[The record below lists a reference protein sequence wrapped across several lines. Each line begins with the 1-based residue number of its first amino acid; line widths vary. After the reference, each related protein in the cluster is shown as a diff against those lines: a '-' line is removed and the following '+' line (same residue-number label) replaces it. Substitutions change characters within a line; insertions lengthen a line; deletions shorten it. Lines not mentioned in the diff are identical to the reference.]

1 MNKKRTNFS
10 VLLLLIFL
18 LILSFGG
25 FGYYIYQSKLND
37 KNREIMLNEVKNS
50 VIDRNY
56 KKAYSVAKLL
66 QDKYP
71 QNEDIAMLTNT
82 LAEIAN
88 SSPFES
94 NDLQRDS
101 ANQILDKIK
110 VQGNVKTN
118 VNENFDI
125 AFNNRYIKDSTITE
139 NYSDRNDDVG
149 IEDEDISE
157 FKKSKI
163 PEKINQNTQPK
174 KEDQTI
180 QHPNPKLNVNDQ
192 KNLFSLEKLKKN
204 LSENSNNENILN
216 NPQKIEN
223 NTQNTNLPKEKN
235 SEHILKTL
243 DNNKYLNNNN
253 AISLKE
259 MPSNS
264 KEESDLSPPSQTI
277 IGKIHRPYSYLI
289 KKELYE
295 ILDNIN
301 TGRVTLGK
309 NRLKE
314 LIKKGLSNKFQKVNE
329 LIESL
334 KTKEASNLLLTLI
347 KKDIEPNLIDIPKDP
362 YKKDIFQLNK
372 EKEDNRIQH
381 LEDLKS
387 KVYSIKPGDL
397 ENSKTRQQAIKD
409 LNEFLITNP
418 NDAYAS
424 KTLAQANKIQQ
435 LEDLKSKVYSIKP
448 GDLENPK
455 TRQQA
460 IKDLNEFL
468 ITNPNDA
475 YASKTL
481 AQANK
486 IQQLEDL
493 KSKVYSIKPGDLENP
508 KTRQQAIK
516 DLNEFLITNP
526 NDAYASKTLAQ
537 ANKIQQLE
545 DLKSKVYSIKPGDLE
560 NPKTRQQAIKDLNEF
575 LITNPN
581 DTYASKTL
589 AQANKIQQLEDL
601 KSKVYSIKPGD
612 LENPK
617 TRQQAIKDLNE
628 FLITNPNDAY
638 ASKTL
643 AQANKIQQLED
654 LKSKVYSIKPG
665 DLENPKTR
673 QQAIKDL
680 NEFLIT
686 NPNDAYASKTLA
698 QAYENDGDLL
708 KAESVYDKITK
719 LTNAKEDYYKLGI
732 IRFKLKKYEHSI
744 EAFDQ
749 TIRLDPKHK
758 KAHNNKGIALI
769 LLNKNKQAIESFEK
783 AIQIDKNYDTAYYQ
797 KGIAEEKTGD
807 MQQAFVS
814 FKNAYDLNKKL
825 NYALKAGIV
834 SNNLGNF
841 KKSEEYLG
849 FFNDN
854 VKKPNEIA
862 IYNLSIAKFENNK
875 LEESL
880 EIINKAINLN
890 PEKSEYLYLKASI
903 NLKNEN
909 YQNAIPLYNLVI
921 EKNPENISAYINL
934 AKAYE
939 KSGNKTQAI
948 STLEKII
955 NKNNK
960 LALNNLGILY
970 KNQKNYQK
978 AIEIFEKAII
988 NSDIEAK
995 YNLATTLIEINDN
1008 TRAKDLL
1015 KEYTKLKPN
1024 NPEALYALGI
1034 IEYNENN
1041 NDQTLRELIK
1051 KFPNYKK
1058 NGNIKKIIGI

>member
-1 MNKKRTNFS
+1 MNKKHTNFS

-94 NDLQRDS
+94 KDLQRDS

-110 VQGNVKTN
+110 GQDNTKTN

-163 PEKINQNTQPK
+163 PEKIKPNTNPK
-174 KEDQTI
+174 EEDQII
-180 QHPNPKLNVNDQ
+180 QSPNPKLSVNDQ
-192 KNLFSLEKLKKN
+192 KNLFNLEKLKKN
-204 LSENSNNENILN
+204 LSGKSNSENILN
-216 NPQKIEN
+216 NSQKIEN
-223 NTQNTNLPKEKN
+223 DKQNTNLSKEKN
-235 SEHILKTL
+235 SENILKTP
-243 DNNKYLNNNN
+243 DNSKYSNNNN
-253 AISLKE
+253 TTSLKKI
-259 MPSNS
+259 PSNS
-264 KEESDLSPPSQTI
+264 QKESELSPPSQTI
-277 IGKIHRPYSYLI
+277 IGKIYRPYSYLI

-295 ILDNIN
+295 ILDDIN

-329 LIESL
+329 LIENS
-334 KTKEASNLLLTLI
+334 KNKEASNLLLTLI
-347 KKDIEPNLIDIPKDP
+347 KKDIEPNLINIPKDP
-362 YKKDIFQLNK
+362 YKKEIFQLD
-372 EKEDNRIQH
+372 KEDKKPQY

-387 KVYSIKPGDL
+387 KVHSIKPIDL
-397 ENSKTRQQAIKD
+397 ENTKSRQQAIKD
-409 LNEFLITNP
+409 LNEFLKNNP
-418 NDAYAS
+418 NDAQAS
-424 KTLAQANKIQQ
+424 KTLAQANKIQH
-435 LEDLKSKVYSIKP
+435 LEDLKSKVHSIKP
-448 GDLENPK
+448 IDLENTK
-455 TRQQA
+455 SRQQA

-468 ITNPNDA
+468 KNNPNDA
-475 YASKTL
+475 
-481 AQANK
+481 Q
-486 IQQLEDL
+486 
-493 KSKVYSIKPGDLENP
+493 
-508 KTRQQAIK
+508 
-516 DLNEFLITNP
+516 
-526 NDAYASKTLAQ
+526 
-537 ANKIQQLE
+537 
-545 DLKSKVYSIKPGDLE
+545 
-560 NPKTRQQAIKDLNEF
+560 
-575 LITNPN
+575 
-581 DTYASKTL
+581 
-589 AQANKIQQLEDL
+589 
-601 KSKVYSIKPGD
+601 
-612 LENPK
+612 
-617 TRQQAIKDLNE
+617 
-628 FLITNPNDAY
+628 
-638 ASKTL
+638 
-643 AQANKIQQLED
+643 
-654 LKSKVYSIKPG
+654 
-665 DLENPKTR
+665 
-673 QQAIKDL
+673 
-680 NEFLIT
+680 
-686 NPNDAYASKTLA
+686 ASKTLA
-698 QAYENDGDLL
+698 QAYENNGDLL
-708 KAESVYDKITK
+708 KAENAYEKIIK
-719 LTNAKEDYYKLGI
+719 LTNTQEDHYKLGI

-744 EAFDQ
+744 ESFDQ
-749 TIRLDPKHK
+749 TIKLDPKHK
-758 KAHNNKGIALI
+758 KALHNKGIALMM
-769 LLNKNKQAIESFEK
+769 LNKNKKAIESFEK
-783 AIQIDKNYDTAYYQ
+783 AIQIDKNYGTAYYQ
-797 KGIAEEKTGD
+797 KGIAEEKNGD
-807 MQQAFVS
+807 MQQAFAS
-814 FKNAYDLNKKL
+814 FKNAYNLDKNP

-841 KKSEEYLG
+841 KQSEEYLN
-849 FFNDN
+849 FFNAN
-854 VKKPNEIA
+854 AKKPNEIA

-880 EIINKAINLN
+880 ETINKAIDLN

-903 NLKNEN
+903 NLKKEN
-909 YQNAIPLYNLVI
+909 YQNAISLYSLVI
-921 EKNPENISAYINL
+921 EKNPENTSAYINL

-939 KSGNKTQAI
+939 KSGNKSQAI

-970 KNQKNYQK
+970 KKEKNYQK

-1015 KEYTKLKPN
+1015 REYTKLKPN
-1024 NPEALYALGI
+1024 NPEALHALGI

-1058 NGNIKKIIGI
+1058 NENIKKIIGI

>member
-110 VQGNVKTN
+110 GQGNVKTN

-192 KNLFSLEKLKKN
+192 KNLFSLEKLKKK

-295 ILDNIN
+295 ILDDIN

-397 ENSKTRQQAIKD
+397 ENPKTRQQAIKD

-545 DLKSKVYSIKPGDLE
+545 DLKSKVYSIKP
-560 NPKTRQQAIKDLNEF
+560 
-575 LITNPN
+575 
-581 DTYASKTL
+581 S
-589 AQANKIQQLEDL
+589 DL
-601 KSKVYSIKPGD
+601 K
-612 LENPK
+612 NPK

-903 NLKNEN
+903 NLKNGN

>member
-1 MNKKRTNFS
+1 MNKKHTNFS

-94 NDLQRDS
+94 KDLQRDS

-110 VQGNVKTN
+110 GQDNTKTN

-163 PEKINQNTQPK
+163 PEKIKPNTNPK
-174 KEDQTI
+174 EEDQII
-180 QHPNPKLNVNDQ
+180 QSPNPKLSVNDQ
-192 KNLFSLEKLKKN
+192 KNLFNLEKLKKN
-204 LSENSNNENILN
+204 LSGKSNSENILN
-216 NPQKIEN
+216 DSQKIEN
-223 NTQNTNLPKEKN
+223 DKQNTNLSKEKN
-235 SEHILKTL
+235 SENILKTP
-243 DNNKYLNNNN
+243 DNSKYSNNNN
-253 AISLKE
+253 TTSLKKI
-259 MPSNS
+259 PSNS
-264 KEESDLSPPSQTI
+264 QKESELSPPSQTI
-277 IGKIHRPYSYLI
+277 IGKIYRPYSYLI

-295 ILDNIN
+295 ILDDIN

-329 LIESL
+329 LIENS
-334 KTKEASNLLLTLI
+334 KNKEASNLLLTLI
-347 KKDIEPNLIDIPKDP
+347 KKDIEPNLINIPKDP
-362 YKKDIFQLNK
+362 YKKEIFQLD
-372 EKEDNRIQH
+372 KEDKKPQYLEDLKSKVHSIKPIDLENTKSRQQAIKDLNEFLKNNPNDAQASKTLAQANKIQHLEDLRSKVHSIKPIDLENTKSRQQAIKDLNEFLKNNPNDAQASKTLAQANKIQYLEDLRSKVHSIKPIDLENTKSRQQAIKDLNEFLKNNPNDAQASKTLAQANKIQYLEDLKSKVHSIKPIDLENTKSRQQAIKDLNEFLKNNPNDAQASKTLAQANKIQHLEDLKSKVHSIKPIDLENTKSRQQAIKDLNEFLKNNPNDAQASKTLAQANKIQH

-387 KVYSIKPGDL
+387 KVYSIKPIDL
-397 ENSKTRQQAIKD
+397 ENTKSRQQAIKD
-409 LNEFLITNP
+409 LNEFLKNNP
-418 NDAYAS
+418 NDA
-424 KTLAQANKIQQ
+424 Q
-435 LEDLKSKVYSIKP
+435 
-448 GDLENPK
+448 
-455 TRQQA
+455 
-460 IKDLNEFL
+460 
-468 ITNPNDA
+468 
-475 YASKTL
+475 
-481 AQANK
+481 
-486 IQQLEDL
+486 
-493 KSKVYSIKPGDLENP
+493 
-508 KTRQQAIK
+508 
-516 DLNEFLITNP
+516 
-526 NDAYASKTLAQ
+526 
-537 ANKIQQLE
+537 
-545 DLKSKVYSIKPGDLE
+545 
-560 NPKTRQQAIKDLNEF
+560 
-575 LITNPN
+575 
-581 DTYASKTL
+581 
-589 AQANKIQQLEDL
+589 
-601 KSKVYSIKPGD
+601 
-612 LENPK
+612 
-617 TRQQAIKDLNE
+617 
-628 FLITNPNDAY
+628 
-638 ASKTL
+638 
-643 AQANKIQQLED
+643 
-654 LKSKVYSIKPG
+654 
-665 DLENPKTR
+665 
-673 QQAIKDL
+673 
-680 NEFLIT
+680 
-686 NPNDAYASKTLA
+686 ASKTLA
-698 QAYENDGDLL
+698 QAYENNGDLL
-708 KAESVYDKITK
+708 KAENAYEKIIK
-719 LTNAKEDYYKLGI
+719 LTNTQEDHYKLGI

-744 EAFDQ
+744 ESFDQ
-749 TIRLDPKHK
+749 TIKLDPKHK
-758 KAHNNKGIALI
+758 KALHNKGIALMM
-769 LLNKNKQAIESFEK
+769 LNKNKKAIESFEK
-783 AIQIDKNYDTAYYQ
+783 AIQIDKNYGTAYYQ
-797 KGIAEEKTGD
+797 KGIAEEKNGD
-807 MQQAFVS
+807 MQQAFAS
-814 FKNAYDLNKKL
+814 FKNAYNLDKNP

-841 KKSEEYLG
+841 KQSEEYLN
-849 FFNDN
+849 FFNAN
-854 VKKPNEIA
+854 AKKPNEIA

-880 EIINKAINLN
+880 ETINKAIDLN

-903 NLKNEN
+903 NLKKEN
-909 YQNAIPLYNLVI
+909 YQNAISLYSLVI
-921 EKNPENISAYINL
+921 EKNPENTSAYINL

-939 KSGNKTQAI
+939 KSGNKSQAI

-970 KNQKNYQK
+970 KKEKNYQK

-1015 KEYTKLKPN
+1015 REYTKLKPN
-1024 NPEALYALGI
+1024 NPEALHALGI

-1058 NGNIKKIIGI
+1058 NENIKKIIGI

>member
-1 MNKKRTNFS
+1 MNKKHTNFS

-94 NDLQRDS
+94 KDLQRDS

-110 VQGNVKTN
+110 GQDNTKTN

-163 PEKINQNTQPK
+163 PEKIKPNTNPK
-174 KEDQTI
+174 EEDQII
-180 QHPNPKLNVNDQ
+180 QSPNPKLSVNDQ
-192 KNLFSLEKLKKN
+192 KNLFNLEKLKKN
-204 LSENSNNENILN
+204 LSGKSNSENILN
-216 NPQKIEN
+216 DSQKIEN
-223 NTQNTNLPKEKN
+223 DKQNTNLSKEKN
-235 SEHILKTL
+235 SENILKTP
-243 DNNKYLNNNN
+243 DNSKYSNNNN
-253 AISLKE
+253 TTSLKKI
-259 MPSNS
+259 PSNS
-264 KEESDLSPPSQTI
+264 QKESELSPPSQTI
-277 IGKIHRPYSYLI
+277 IGKIYRPYSYLI

-295 ILDNIN
+295 ILDDIN

-329 LIESL
+329 LIENS
-334 KTKEASNLLLTLI
+334 KNKEASNLLLTLI
-347 KKDIEPNLIDIPKDP
+347 KKDIEPNLINIPKDP
-362 YKKDIFQLNK
+362 YKKEIFQLD
-372 EKEDNRIQH
+372 KEDKKPQYLEDLKSKVHSIKPIDLENTKSRQQAIKDLNEFLKNNPNDAQASKTLAQANKIQYLEDLRSKVH
-381 LEDLKS
+381 SIKPIDLENTKSRQQAIKDLNEFLKNNPNDAQASKTLAQANKIQYLEDLKS
-387 KVYSIKPGDL
+387 KVYSIKPIDL
-397 ENSKTRQQAIKD
+397 ENTKSRQQAIKD
-409 LNEFLITNP
+409 LNEFLKNNP
-418 NDAYAS
+418 NDA
-424 KTLAQANKIQQ
+424 Q
-435 LEDLKSKVYSIKP
+435 
-448 GDLENPK
+448 
-455 TRQQA
+455 
-460 IKDLNEFL
+460 
-468 ITNPNDA
+468 
-475 YASKTL
+475 
-481 AQANK
+481 
-486 IQQLEDL
+486 
-493 KSKVYSIKPGDLENP
+493 
-508 KTRQQAIK
+508 
-516 DLNEFLITNP
+516 
-526 NDAYASKTLAQ
+526 
-537 ANKIQQLE
+537 
-545 DLKSKVYSIKPGDLE
+545 
-560 NPKTRQQAIKDLNEF
+560 
-575 LITNPN
+575 
-581 DTYASKTL
+581 
-589 AQANKIQQLEDL
+589 
-601 KSKVYSIKPGD
+601 
-612 LENPK
+612 
-617 TRQQAIKDLNE
+617 
-628 FLITNPNDAY
+628 
-638 ASKTL
+638 
-643 AQANKIQQLED
+643 
-654 LKSKVYSIKPG
+654 
-665 DLENPKTR
+665 
-673 QQAIKDL
+673 
-680 NEFLIT
+680 
-686 NPNDAYASKTLA
+686 ASKTLA
-698 QAYENDGDLL
+698 QAYENNGDLL
-708 KAESVYDKITK
+708 KAENAYEKIIK
-719 LTNAKEDYYKLGI
+719 LTNTQEDHYKLGI

-744 EAFDQ
+744 ESFDQ
-749 TIRLDPKHK
+749 TIKLDPKHK
-758 KAHNNKGIALI
+758 KALHNKGIALMM
-769 LLNKNKQAIESFEK
+769 LNKNKKAIESFEK
-783 AIQIDKNYDTAYYQ
+783 AIQIDKNYGTAYYQ
-797 KGIAEEKTGD
+797 KGIAEEKNGD
-807 MQQAFVS
+807 MQQAFAS
-814 FKNAYDLNKKL
+814 FKNAYNLDKNP

-841 KKSEEYLG
+841 KQSEEYLN
-849 FFNDN
+849 FFNAN
-854 VKKPNEIA
+854 AKKPNEIA

-880 EIINKAINLN
+880 ETINKAIDLN

-903 NLKNEN
+903 NLKKEN
-909 YQNAIPLYNLVI
+909 YQNAISLYSLVI
-921 EKNPENISAYINL
+921 EKNPENTSAYINL

-939 KSGNKTQAI
+939 KSGNKSQAI

-970 KNQKNYQK
+970 KKEKNYQK

-1015 KEYTKLKPN
+1015 REYTKLKPN
-1024 NPEALYALGI
+1024 NPEALHALGI

-1058 NGNIKKIIGI
+1058 NENIKKIIGI

>member
-1 MNKKRTNFS
+1 MNKKHTNFS

-94 NDLQRDS
+94 KDLQRDS

-110 VQGNVKTN
+110 GQDNTKTN

-163 PEKINQNTQPK
+163 PEKIKPNTNPK
-174 KEDQTI
+174 EEDQII
-180 QHPNPKLNVNDQ
+180 QSPNPKLSVNDQ
-192 KNLFSLEKLKKN
+192 KNLFNLEKLKKK
-204 LSENSNNENILN
+204 LSGKSNSENILN
-216 NPQKIEN
+216 DSQKIEN
-223 NTQNTNLPKEKN
+223 DKQNTNLSKEKN
-235 SEHILKTL
+235 SENILKTP
-243 DNNKYLNNNN
+243 DNSKYSNNNN
-253 AISLKE
+253 TTSLKKI
-259 MPSNS
+259 PSNS
-264 KEESDLSPPSQTI
+264 QKESELSPPSQTI
-277 IGKIHRPYSYLI
+277 IGKIYRPYSYLI

-295 ILDNIN
+295 ILDDIN

-329 LIESL
+329 LIENS
-334 KTKEASNLLLTLI
+334 KNKEASNLLLTLI
-347 KKDIEPNLIDIPKDP
+347 KKDIEPNLINIPKDP
-362 YKKDIFQLNK
+362 YKKEIFQLD
-372 EKEDNRIQH
+372 KEDKKPQYLEDLKSKVHSIKPIDLENTKSRQQAIKDLNEFLKNNPNDAQASKTLAQANKIQHLEDLKSKVHSIKPIDLENTKSRQQAIKDLNEFLKNNPNDAQASKTLAQANKIQHLEDLKSKVHSIKPIDLENTKSRQQAIKDLNEFLKNNPNDAQASKTLAQANKIQHLEDLKSKVHSIKPIDLENTKSRQQAIKDLNEFLKNNPNDAQASKTLAQANKIQH

-387 KVYSIKPGDL
+387 KVYSIKPIDL
-397 ENSKTRQQAIKD
+397 ENTKSRQQAIKD
-409 LNEFLITNP
+409 LNEFLKNNP
-418 NDAYAS
+418 NN
-424 KTLAQANKIQQ
+424 AQ
-435 LEDLKSKVYSIKP
+435 
-448 GDLENPK
+448 
-455 TRQQA
+455 
-460 IKDLNEFL
+460 
-468 ITNPNDA
+468 
-475 YASKTL
+475 
-481 AQANK
+481 
-486 IQQLEDL
+486 
-493 KSKVYSIKPGDLENP
+493 
-508 KTRQQAIK
+508 
-516 DLNEFLITNP
+516 
-526 NDAYASKTLAQ
+526 
-537 ANKIQQLE
+537 
-545 DLKSKVYSIKPGDLE
+545 
-560 NPKTRQQAIKDLNEF
+560 
-575 LITNPN
+575 
-581 DTYASKTL
+581 
-589 AQANKIQQLEDL
+589 
-601 KSKVYSIKPGD
+601 
-612 LENPK
+612 
-617 TRQQAIKDLNE
+617 
-628 FLITNPNDAY
+628 
-638 ASKTL
+638 
-643 AQANKIQQLED
+643 
-654 LKSKVYSIKPG
+654 
-665 DLENPKTR
+665 
-673 QQAIKDL
+673 
-680 NEFLIT
+680 
-686 NPNDAYASKTLA
+686 ASKTLA
-698 QAYENDGDLL
+698 QAYENNGDLL
-708 KAESVYDKITK
+708 KAENAYEKIIK
-719 LTNAKEDYYKLGI
+719 LTNTQEDHYKLGI

-744 EAFDQ
+744 ESFDQ
-749 TIRLDPKHK
+749 TIKLDPKHK
-758 KAHNNKGIALI
+758 KALHNKGIALMM
-769 LLNKNKQAIESFEK
+769 LNKNKKAIESFEK
-783 AIQIDKNYDTAYYQ
+783 AIQIDKNYGTAYYQ
-797 KGIAEEKTGD
+797 KGIAEEKNGD
-807 MQQAFVS
+807 MQQAFAS
-814 FKNAYDLNKKL
+814 FKNAYNLDKNP

-841 KKSEEYLG
+841 KQSEEYLN
-849 FFNDN
+849 FFNAN
-854 VKKPNEIA
+854 AKKPNEIA

-880 EIINKAINLN
+880 ETINKAIDLN

-903 NLKNEN
+903 NIKKEN
-909 YQNAIPLYNLVI
+909 YQNAISLYSLVI
-921 EKNPENISAYINL
+921 EKNPENTSAYINL

-939 KSGNKTQAI
+939 KSGNKSQAI

-970 KNQKNYQK
+970 KKEKNYQK

-1015 KEYTKLKPN
+1015 REYTKLKPN
-1024 NPEALYALGI
+1024 NPEALHALGI

-1058 NGNIKKIIGI
+1058 NENIKKIIGI

>member
-110 VQGNVKTN
+110 GQGNVKTN

-192 KNLFSLEKLKKN
+192 KNLFSLEKLKKK

-295 ILDNIN
+295 ILDDIN

-387 KVYSIKPGDL
+387 KVYSIKPNDL

-418 NDAYAS
+418 NDA
-424 KTLAQANKIQQ
+424 
-435 LEDLKSKVYSIKP
+435 
-448 GDLENPK
+448 
-455 TRQQA
+455 
-460 IKDLNEFL
+460 
-468 ITNPNDA
+468 
-475 YASKTL
+475 
-481 AQANK
+481 
-486 IQQLEDL
+486 
-493 KSKVYSIKPGDLENP
+493 
-508 KTRQQAIK
+508 
-516 DLNEFLITNP
+516 
-526 NDAYASKTLAQ
+526 
-537 ANKIQQLE
+537 
-545 DLKSKVYSIKPGDLE
+545 
-560 NPKTRQQAIKDLNEF
+560 
-575 LITNPN
+575 
-581 DTYASKTL
+581 YASKTL

>member
-50 VIDRNY
+50 IIDRNY

-71 QNEDIAMLTNT
+71 KNEDIAMLTNT

-94 NDLQRDS
+94 NELQRDS

-110 VQGNVKTN
+110 GQENAKTN
-118 VNENFDI
+118 INENFDI
-125 AFNNRYIKDSTITE
+125 AFNNRYIKDSAITE
-139 NYSDRNDDVG
+139 NYADRNDDIG

-163 PEKINQNTQPK
+163 PEKVNQNAKQK
-174 KEDQTI
+174 EEDQAI
-180 QHPNPKLNVNDQ
+180 QSPNPKLNVNDQ
-192 KNLFSLEKLKKN
+192 KNSFNLEKLKKK
-204 LSENSNNENILN
+204 LSEKSNSENILK
-216 NPQKIEN
+216 NPQNIEN
-223 NTQNTNLPKEKN
+223 DKQSSNFSKEKN
-235 SEHILKTL
+235 SEHILRNP
-243 DNNKYLNNNN
+243 D
-253 AISLKE
+253 
-259 MPSNS
+259 NS
-264 KEESDLSPPSQTI
+264 KYSKNDNATFLKDVPLNSKKESDFSLPSQTI

-295 ILDNIN
+295 ILDDIN
-301 TGRVTLGK
+301 TGRVALGK
-309 NRLKE
+309 NRLKK

-334 KTKEASNLLLTLI
+334 KNKDASNLLLTLI
-347 KKDIEPNLIDIPKDP
+347 KKDIEPNLINVPNIPKDP

-372 EKEDNRIQH
+372 EDKKTQQS
-381 LEDLKS
+381 EDLKS
-387 KVYSIKPGDL
+387 KIYSIKPTDL
-397 ENSKTRQQAIKD
+397 ENPKNRQQAIKD
-409 LNEFLITNP
+409 LNEFL
-418 NDAYAS
+418 
-424 KTLAQANKIQQ
+424 KI
-435 LEDLKSKVYSIKP
+435 
-448 GDLENPK
+448 
-455 TRQQA
+455 
-460 IKDLNEFL
+460 
-468 ITNPNDA
+468 
-475 YASKTL
+475 
-481 AQANK
+481 
-486 IQQLEDL
+486 
-493 KSKVYSIKPGDLENP
+493 
-508 KTRQQAIK
+508 
-516 DLNEFLITNP
+516 
-526 NDAYASKTLAQ
+526 
-537 ANKIQQLE
+537 
-545 DLKSKVYSIKPGDLE
+545 
-560 NPKTRQQAIKDLNEF
+560 
-575 LITNPN
+575 NPN

-589 AQANKIQQLEDL
+589 AQANKIQQSENL
-601 KSKVYSIKPGD
+601 KSKIYSIKPTD

-617 TRQQAIKDLNE
+617 NRQQAIKDLNE
-628 FLITNPNDAY
+628 FLKINPNDTY

-643 AQANKIQQLED
+643 AQANKIQQSEN
-654 LKSKVYSIKPG
+654 LKSKIYSIKPT
-665 DLENPKTR
+665 DLENPKNRQQAIKDLTLAQANKIQQSENLKSKIYSIKPTDLENPKNR

-680 NEFLIT
+680 NEFLKI
-686 NPNDAYASKTLA
+686 NPNDTYASKTLA
-698 QAYENDGDLL
+698 QANKIQQSENLKSKIYSIKPTDLENPKNRQQAIKDLNEFLKINPNDTYAYKTLAQTYENNGDLL
-708 KAESVYDKITK
+708 KAENVYEKIAK
-719 LTNAKEDYYKLGI
+719 LTNAQEDYYKLGI

-744 EAFDQ
+744 GSFDQ

-758 KAHNNKGIALI
+758 KAHNNKGIALMM
-769 LLNKNKQAIESFEK
+769 LNKNKKAVESFEK

-797 KGIAEEKTGD
+797 KGIAEEKNGD
-807 MQQAFVS
+807 MQQAFTS
-814 FKNAYDLNKKL
+814 FKNAYNIDKKL

-841 KKSEEYLG
+841 KKSEEYLS

-854 VKKPNEIA
+854 AKKPNEIA

-880 EIINKAINLN
+880 EIINKALNLN

-909 YQNAIPLYNLVI
+909 YQNAISLYSSVI
-921 EKNPENISAYINL
+921 EKNPENTSAYINL

-939 KSGNKTQAI
+939 KLGNKAQAI

-970 KNQKNYQK
+970 KKQKNYQK
-978 AIEIFEKAII
+978 AIEIFEKAIK

-1008 TRAKDLL
+1008 IRAKDLL

-1024 NPEALYALGI
+1024 NPEALHALGI

-1041 NDQTLRELIK
+1041 NDQILRELVK

-1058 NGNIKKIIGI
+1058 NENIRKIIGI

>member
-1 MNKKRTNFS
+1 MNKKHTNFS

-94 NDLQRDS
+94 KDLQRDS

-110 VQGNVKTN
+110 GQDNTKTN

-163 PEKINQNTQPK
+163 PEKIKPNTNPK
-174 KEDQTI
+174 EEDQII
-180 QHPNPKLNVNDQ
+180 QSPNPKLSVNDQ
-192 KNLFSLEKLKKN
+192 KNLFNLEKLKKN
-204 LSENSNNENILN
+204 LSGKSNSENILN
-216 NPQKIEN
+216 NSQKIEN
-223 NTQNTNLPKEKN
+223 DKQNTNLSKEKN
-235 SEHILKTL
+235 SENILKTP
-243 DNNKYLNNNN
+243 DNSKYSNNNN
-253 AISLKE
+253 TTSLKKIS
-259 MPSNS
+259 SNS
-264 KEESDLSPPSQTI
+264 QKESELSPPSQTI
-277 IGKIHRPYSYLI
+277 IGKIYRPYSYLI

-295 ILDNIN
+295 ILDDIN

-329 LIESL
+329 LIENS
-334 KTKEASNLLLTLI
+334 KNKEASNLLLTLI
-347 KKDIEPNLIDIPKDP
+347 KKDIEPNLINIPKDP
-362 YKKDIFQLNK
+362 YKKEIFQLD
-372 EKEDNRIQH
+372 KEDKKPQY

-387 KVYSIKPGDL
+387 KVHSIKPIDL
-397 ENSKTRQQAIKD
+397 ENTKSRQQAIKD
-409 LNEFLITNP
+409 LNEFLKNNP
-418 NDAYAS
+418 NDAQAS
-424 KTLAQANKIQQ
+424 KTLAQANKIQH
-435 LEDLKSKVYSIKP
+435 LENLKSKVHSIKP
-448 GDLENPK
+448 IDLENTK
-455 TRQQA
+455 SRQQA

-468 ITNPNDA
+468 KNNPNDA
-475 YASKTL
+475 QASKTL

-486 IQQLEDL
+486 IQHLENL
-493 KSKVYSIKPGDLENP
+493 KSKVHSIKPIDLENT
-508 KTRQQAIK
+508 KSRQQAIK
-516 DLNEFLITNP
+516 DLNEFLKNNP
-526 NDAYASKTLAQ
+526 NDAQASKTLAQ
-537 ANKIQQLE
+537 ANKIQHLE
-545 DLKSKVYSIKPGDLE
+545 NLKSKVHSIKPIDLE
-560 NPKTRQQAIKDLNEF
+560 NTKSRQQAIKDLNEF
-575 LITNPN
+575 LKN
-581 DTYASKTL
+581 
-589 AQANKIQQLEDL
+589 
-601 KSKVYSIKPGD
+601 
-612 LENPK
+612 
-617 TRQQAIKDLNE
+617 
-628 FLITNPNDAY
+628 NPNDA
-638 ASKTL
+638 
-643 AQANKIQQLED
+643 Q
-654 LKSKVYSIKPG
+654 
-665 DLENPKTR
+665 
-673 QQAIKDL
+673 
-680 NEFLIT
+680 
-686 NPNDAYASKTLA
+686 ASKTLA
-698 QAYENDGDLL
+698 QAYENNGDLL
-708 KAESVYDKITK
+708 KAENAYEKIIK
-719 LTNAKEDYYKLGI
+719 LTNTQEDHYKLGI

-744 EAFDQ
+744 ESFDQ
-749 TIRLDPKHK
+749 TIKLDPKHK
-758 KAHNNKGIALI
+758 KALHNKGIALMM
-769 LLNKNKQAIESFEK
+769 LNKNKKAIESFEK
-783 AIQIDKNYDTAYYQ
+783 AIQIDKNYGTAYYQ
-797 KGIAEEKTGD
+797 KGIAEEKNGD
-807 MQQAFVS
+807 MQQAFAS
-814 FKNAYDLNKKL
+814 FKNAYNLDKNP

-841 KKSEEYLG
+841 KQSEKYLN
-849 FFNDN
+849 FFNAN
-854 VKKPNEIA
+854 AKKPNEIA

-880 EIINKAINLN
+880 ETINKAIDLN

-903 NLKNEN
+903 NLKKGN
-909 YQNAIPLYNLVI
+909 YQNAISLYSLVI
-921 EKNPENISAYINL
+921 EKNPENTSAYINL

-939 KSGNKTQAI
+939 KSGNKSQAI

-970 KNQKNYQK
+970 KKEKNYQK

-1015 KEYTKLKPN
+1015 REYTKLKPN
-1024 NPEALYALGI
+1024 NPEALHALGI

-1058 NGNIKKIIGI
+1058 NENIKKIIGI

>member
-1 MNKKRTNFS
+1 MNKKHTNFS

-94 NDLQRDS
+94 KDLQRDS

-110 VQGNVKTN
+110 GQDNTKTN

-163 PEKINQNTQPK
+163 PEKIKPNTNPK
-174 KEDQTI
+174 EEDQII
-180 QHPNPKLNVNDQ
+180 QSPNPKLSVNDQ
-192 KNLFSLEKLKKN
+192 KNLFNLEKLKKN
-204 LSENSNNENILN
+204 LSGKSNSENILN
-216 NPQKIEN
+216 NSQKIEN
-223 NTQNTNLPKEKN
+223 DKQNTNLSKEKN
-235 SEHILKTL
+235 SENILKTP
-243 DNNKYLNNNN
+243 DNSKYSNNNN
-253 AISLKE
+253 TTSLKKI
-259 MPSNS
+259 PSNS
-264 KEESDLSPPSQTI
+264 QKESELSPPSQTI
-277 IGKIHRPYSYLI
+277 IGKIYRPYSYLI

-295 ILDNIN
+295 ILDDIN

-329 LIESL
+329 LIENS
-334 KTKEASNLLLTLI
+334 KNKEASNLLLTLI
-347 KKDIEPNLIDIPKDP
+347 KKDIEPNLINIPKDP
-362 YKKDIFQLNK
+362 YKKEIFQLD
-372 EKEDNRIQH
+372 KEDKKPQY

-387 KVYSIKPGDL
+387 KVHSIKPIDL
-397 ENSKTRQQAIKD
+397 ENTKSRQQAIKD
-409 LNEFLITNP
+409 LNEFLKNNP
-418 NDAYAS
+418 NDAQAS
-424 KTLAQANKIQQ
+424 KTLAQANKIQH
-435 LEDLKSKVYSIKP
+435 LEDLKSKVHSIKP
-448 GDLENPK
+448 IDLENTK
-455 TRQQA
+455 SRQQA

-468 ITNPNDA
+468 KNNPNDA
-475 YASKTL
+475 QASKTL

-486 IQQLEDL
+486 IQHLEDL
-493 KSKVYSIKPGDLENP
+493 KSKVHSIKPIDLENT
-508 KTRQQAIK
+508 KSRQQAIK
-516 DLNEFLITNP
+516 DLNEFLKNNP
-526 NDAYASKTLAQ
+526 NDAQASKTLAQ
-537 ANKIQQLE
+537 ANKIQHLE
-545 DLKSKVYSIKPGDLE
+545 DLKSKVHSIKPIDLE
-560 NPKTRQQAIKDLNEF
+560 NTKSRQQAIKDLNEF
-575 LITNPN
+575 LKN
-581 DTYASKTL
+581 
-589 AQANKIQQLEDL
+589 
-601 KSKVYSIKPGD
+601 
-612 LENPK
+612 
-617 TRQQAIKDLNE
+617 
-628 FLITNPNDAY
+628 NPNDA
-638 ASKTL
+638 
-643 AQANKIQQLED
+643 Q
-654 LKSKVYSIKPG
+654 
-665 DLENPKTR
+665 
-673 QQAIKDL
+673 
-680 NEFLIT
+680 
-686 NPNDAYASKTLA
+686 ASKTLA
-698 QAYENDGDLL
+698 QAYENNGDLL
-708 KAESVYDKITK
+708 KAENAYEKIIK
-719 LTNAKEDYYKLGI
+719 LTNTQEDHYKLGI

-744 EAFDQ
+744 ESFDQ
-749 TIRLDPKHK
+749 TIKLDPKHK
-758 KAHNNKGIALI
+758 KALHNKGIALMM
-769 LLNKNKQAIESFEK
+769 LNKNKKAIESFEK
-783 AIQIDKNYDTAYYQ
+783 AIQIDKNYGTAYYQ
-797 KGIAEEKTGD
+797 KGIAEEKNGD
-807 MQQAFVS
+807 MQQAFAS
-814 FKNAYDLNKKL
+814 FKNAYNLDKNP

-841 KKSEEYLG
+841 KQSEEYLN
-849 FFNDN
+849 FFNAN
-854 VKKPNEIA
+854 AKKPNEIA

-880 EIINKAINLN
+880 ETINKAIDLN

-903 NLKNEN
+903 NLKKEN
-909 YQNAIPLYNLVI
+909 YQNAISLYSLVI
-921 EKNPENISAYINL
+921 EKNPENTSAYINL

-939 KSGNKTQAI
+939 KSGNKSQAI

-970 KNQKNYQK
+970 KKEKNYQK

-1015 KEYTKLKPN
+1015 REYTKLKPN
-1024 NPEALYALGI
+1024 NPEALHALGI

-1058 NGNIKKIIGI
+1058 NENIKKIIGI

>member
-1 MNKKRTNFS
+1 MNKKHTNFS

-94 NDLQRDS
+94 KDLQRDS

-110 VQGNVKTN
+110 GQDNTKTN

-163 PEKINQNTQPK
+163 PEKIKPNTNPK
-174 KEDQTI
+174 EEDQII
-180 QHPNPKLNVNDQ
+180 QSPNPKLSVNDQ
-192 KNLFSLEKLKKN
+192 KNLFNLEKLKKN
-204 LSENSNNENILN
+204 LSGKSNSENILN
-216 NPQKIEN
+216 DSQKIEN
-223 NTQNTNLPKEKN
+223 DKQNTNLSKEKN
-235 SEHILKTL
+235 SENILKTP
-243 DNNKYLNNNN
+243 DNSKYSNNNN
-253 AISLKE
+253 TTSLKKIS
-259 MPSNS
+259 SNS
-264 KEESDLSPPSQTI
+264 QKESELSPPSQTI
-277 IGKIHRPYSYLI
+277 IGKIYRPYSYLI

-295 ILDNIN
+295 ILDDIN

-329 LIESL
+329 LIENS
-334 KTKEASNLLLTLI
+334 KNKEASNLLLTLI
-347 KKDIEPNLIDIPKDP
+347 KKDIEPNLINIPKDP
-362 YKKDIFQLNK
+362 YKKEIFQLD
-372 EKEDNRIQH
+372 KEDKKPQY

-387 KVYSIKPGDL
+387 KVHSIKPIDL
-397 ENSKTRQQAIKD
+397 ENTKSRQQAIKD
-409 LNEFLITNP
+409 LNEFLKNNP
-418 NDAYAS
+418 NDAQAS
-424 KTLAQANKIQQ
+424 KTLAQANKIQH
-435 LEDLKSKVYSIKP
+435 LEDLKSKVHSIKP
-448 GDLENPK
+448 IDLENTK
-455 TRQQA
+455 SRQQA

-468 ITNPNDA
+468 KNNPNDA
-475 YASKTL
+475 
-481 AQANK
+481 Q
-486 IQQLEDL
+486 
-493 KSKVYSIKPGDLENP
+493 
-508 KTRQQAIK
+508 
-516 DLNEFLITNP
+516 
-526 NDAYASKTLAQ
+526 
-537 ANKIQQLE
+537 
-545 DLKSKVYSIKPGDLE
+545 
-560 NPKTRQQAIKDLNEF
+560 
-575 LITNPN
+575 
-581 DTYASKTL
+581 
-589 AQANKIQQLEDL
+589 
-601 KSKVYSIKPGD
+601 
-612 LENPK
+612 
-617 TRQQAIKDLNE
+617 
-628 FLITNPNDAY
+628 
-638 ASKTL
+638 
-643 AQANKIQQLED
+643 
-654 LKSKVYSIKPG
+654 
-665 DLENPKTR
+665 
-673 QQAIKDL
+673 
-680 NEFLIT
+680 
-686 NPNDAYASKTLA
+686 ASKTLA
-698 QAYENDGDLL
+698 QAYENNGDLL
-708 KAESVYDKITK
+708 KAENAYEKIIK
-719 LTNAKEDYYKLGI
+719 LTNTQEDHYKLGI

-744 EAFDQ
+744 ESFDQ
-749 TIRLDPKHK
+749 TIKLDPKHK
-758 KAHNNKGIALI
+758 KALHNKGIALMM
-769 LLNKNKQAIESFEK
+769 LNKNKKAIESFEK
-783 AIQIDKNYDTAYYQ
+783 AIQIDKNYGTAYYQ
-797 KGIAEEKTGD
+797 KGIAEEKNGD
-807 MQQAFVS
+807 MQQAFAS
-814 FKNAYDLNKKL
+814 FKNAYNLDKNP

-841 KKSEEYLG
+841 KQSEEYLN
-849 FFNDN
+849 FFNAN
-854 VKKPNEIA
+854 AKKPNEIA

-880 EIINKAINLN
+880 ETINKAIDLN

-903 NLKNEN
+903 NLKKEN
-909 YQNAIPLYNLVI
+909 YQNAISLYSLVI
-921 EKNPENISAYINL
+921 EKNPENTSAYINL

-939 KSGNKTQAI
+939 KSGNKSQAI

-970 KNQKNYQK
+970 KKEKNYQK

-1015 KEYTKLKPN
+1015 REYTKLKPN
-1024 NPEALYALGI
+1024 NPEALHALGI

-1058 NGNIKKIIGI
+1058 NENIKKIIGI

>member
-1 MNKKRTNFS
+1 M
-10 VLLLLIFL
+10 
-18 LILSFGG
+18 
-25 FGYYIYQSKLND
+25 
-37 KNREIMLNEVKNS
+37 
-50 VIDRNY
+50 
-56 KKAYSVAKLL
+56 
-66 QDKYP
+66 
-71 QNEDIAMLTNT
+71 
-82 LAEIAN
+82 
-88 SSPFES
+88 
-94 NDLQRDS
+94 
-101 ANQILDKIK
+101 
-110 VQGNVKTN
+110 
-118 VNENFDI
+118 
-125 AFNNRYIKDSTITE
+125 
-139 NYSDRNDDVG
+139 
-149 IEDEDISE
+149 
-157 FKKSKI
+157 
-163 PEKINQNTQPK
+163 
-174 KEDQTI
+174 
-180 QHPNPKLNVNDQ
+180 
-192 KNLFSLEKLKKN
+192 
-204 LSENSNNENILN
+204 
-216 NPQKIEN
+216 
-223 NTQNTNLPKEKN
+223 
-235 SEHILKTL
+235 ILKTQKHV
-243 DNNKYLNNNN
+243 NKPL
-253 AISLKE
+253 
-259 MPSNS
+259 
-264 KEESDLSPPSQTI
+264 
-277 IGKIHRPYSYLI
+277 
-289 KKELYE
+289 
-295 ILDNIN
+295 
-301 TGRVTLGK
+301 
-309 NRLKE
+309 
-314 LIKKGLSNKFQKVNE
+314 
-329 LIESL
+329 
-334 KTKEASNLLLTLI
+334 
-347 KKDIEPNLIDIPKDP
+347 
-362 YKKDIFQLNK
+362 
-372 EKEDNRIQH
+372 
-381 LEDLKS
+381 
-387 KVYSIKPGDL
+387 
-397 ENSKTRQQAIKD
+397 
-409 LNEFLITNP
+409 
-418 NDAYAS
+418 
-424 KTLAQANKIQQ
+424 
-435 LEDLKSKVYSIKP
+435 
-448 GDLENPK
+448 
-455 TRQQA
+455 
-460 IKDLNEFL
+460 
-468 ITNPNDA
+468 
-475 YASKTL
+475 
-481 AQANK
+481 
-486 IQQLEDL
+486 
-493 KSKVYSIKPGDLENP
+493 
-508 KTRQQAIK
+508 
-516 DLNEFLITNP
+516 
-526 NDAYASKTLAQ
+526 
-537 ANKIQQLE
+537 
-545 DLKSKVYSIKPGDLE
+545 
-560 NPKTRQQAIKDLNEF
+560 
-575 LITNPN
+575 
-581 DTYASKTL
+581 
-589 AQANKIQQLEDL
+589 
-601 KSKVYSIKPGD
+601 
-612 LENPK
+612 
-617 TRQQAIKDLNE
+617 
-628 FLITNPNDAY
+628 
-638 ASKTL
+638 KTL

-744 EAFDQ
+744 EAFNQ

-841 KKSEEYLG
+841 EKSEEYLG

>member
-1 MNKKRTNFS
+1 M
-10 VLLLLIFL
+10 
-18 LILSFGG
+18 
-25 FGYYIYQSKLND
+25 
-37 KNREIMLNEVKNS
+37 
-50 VIDRNY
+50 
-56 KKAYSVAKLL
+56 
-66 QDKYP
+66 
-71 QNEDIAMLTNT
+71 
-82 LAEIAN
+82 
-88 SSPFES
+88 
-94 NDLQRDS
+94 
-101 ANQILDKIK
+101 
-110 VQGNVKTN
+110 
-118 VNENFDI
+118 
-125 AFNNRYIKDSTITE
+125 
-139 NYSDRNDDVG
+139 
-149 IEDEDISE
+149 
-157 FKKSKI
+157 
-163 PEKINQNTQPK
+163 
-174 KEDQTI
+174 
-180 QHPNPKLNVNDQ
+180 
-192 KNLFSLEKLKKN
+192 EKLKKN

-381 LEDLKS
+381 LEDL
-387 KVYSIKPGDL
+387 
-397 ENSKTRQQAIKD
+397 N
-409 LNEFLITNP
+409 
-418 NDAYAS
+418 YAS

-475 YASKTL
+475 
-481 AQANK
+481 
-486 IQQLEDL
+486 
-493 KSKVYSIKPGDLENP
+493 
-508 KTRQQAIK
+508 
-516 DLNEFLITNP
+516 
-526 NDAYASKTLAQ
+526 
-537 ANKIQQLE
+537 
-545 DLKSKVYSIKPGDLE
+545 
-560 NPKTRQQAIKDLNEF
+560 
-575 LITNPN
+575 
-581 DTYASKTL
+581 YASKTL

-744 EAFDQ
+744 EAFNQ

-849 FFNDN
+849 IFNDN
-854 VKKPNEIA
+854 VKKPNEID
-862 IYNLSIAKFENNK
+862 INNRSIAKFENN
-875 LEESL
+875 
-880 EIINKAINLN
+880 N
-890 PEKSEYLYLKASI
+890 
-903 NLKNEN
+903 
-909 YQNAIPLYNLVI
+909 
-921 EKNPENISAYINL
+921 
-934 AKAYE
+934 
-939 KSGNKTQAI
+939 
-948 STLEKII
+948 
-955 NKNNK
+955 
-960 LALNNLGILY
+960 
-970 KNQKNYQK
+970 
-978 AIEIFEKAII
+978 F
-988 NSDIEAK
+988 
-995 YNLATTLIEINDN
+995 TTW
-1008 TRAKDLL
+1008 
-1015 KEYTKLKPN
+1015 
-1024 NPEALYALGI
+1024 
-1034 IEYNENN
+1034 
-1041 NDQTLRELIK
+1041 
-1051 KFPNYKK
+1051 
-1058 NGNIKKIIGI
+1058 

>member
-1 MNKKRTNFS
+1 MNKKHTNFS

-94 NDLQRDS
+94 KDLQRDS

-110 VQGNVKTN
+110 GQDNTKTN

-163 PEKINQNTQPK
+163 PEKIKPNTNPK
-174 KEDQTI
+174 EEDQII
-180 QHPNPKLNVNDQ
+180 QSPNPKLSVNDQ
-192 KNLFSLEKLKKN
+192 KNLFNLEKLKKN
-204 LSENSNNENILN
+204 LSGKSNSENILN
-216 NPQKIEN
+216 NSQKIEN
-223 NTQNTNLPKEKN
+223 DKQNTNLSKEKN
-235 SEHILKTL
+235 SENILKTP
-243 DNNKYLNNNN
+243 DNSKYSNNNN
-253 AISLKE
+253 TTSLKKI
-259 MPSNS
+259 PSNS
-264 KEESDLSPPSQTI
+264 QKESELSPPSQTI
-277 IGKIHRPYSYLI
+277 IGKIYRPYSYLI

-295 ILDNIN
+295 ILDDIN

-329 LIESL
+329 LIENS
-334 KTKEASNLLLTLI
+334 KNKEASNLLLTLI
-347 KKDIEPNLIDIPKDP
+347 KKDIEPNLINIPKDP
-362 YKKDIFQLNK
+362 YKKEIFQLD
-372 EKEDNRIQH
+372 KEDKKPQY

-387 KVYSIKPGDL
+387 KVHSIKPIDL
-397 ENSKTRQQAIKD
+397 ENTKSRQQAIKD
-409 LNEFLITNP
+409 LNEFLKNNP
-418 NDAYAS
+418 NDAQAS
-424 KTLAQANKIQQ
+424 KTLAQANKIQH
-435 LEDLKSKVYSIKP
+435 LENLKSKVHSIKP
-448 GDLENPK
+448 IDLENTK
-455 TRQQA
+455 SRQQA

-468 ITNPNDA
+468 KNNPNDA
-475 YASKTL
+475 QASKTL

-486 IQQLEDL
+486 IQHLENL
-493 KSKVYSIKPGDLENP
+493 KSKVHSIKPIDLENT
-508 KTRQQAIK
+508 KSRQQAIK
-516 DLNEFLITNP
+516 DLNEFLKNNP
-526 NDAYASKTLAQ
+526 NDAQASKTLAQ
-537 ANKIQQLE
+537 AYKIQHLE
-545 DLKSKVYSIKPGDLE
+545 NLKSKVHSIKPIDLE
-560 NPKTRQQAIKDLNEF
+560 NTKSRQQAIKDLNEF
-575 LITNPN
+575 LKNNPN
-581 DTYASKTL
+581 DAQASKTL
-589 AQANKIQQLEDL
+589 AQAYKIQHLENL
-601 KSKVYSIKPGD
+601 KSKVHSIKPID
-612 LENPK
+612 LENTK
-617 TRQQAIKDLNE
+617 SRQQAIKDLNE
-628 FLITNPNDAY
+628 FLKNNPNDA
-638 ASKTL
+638 
-643 AQANKIQQLED
+643 Q
-654 LKSKVYSIKPG
+654 
-665 DLENPKTR
+665 
-673 QQAIKDL
+673 
-680 NEFLIT
+680 
-686 NPNDAYASKTLA
+686 ASKTLA
-698 QAYENDGDLL
+698 QAYENNGDLL
-708 KAESVYDKITK
+708 KAENAYEKIIK
-719 LTNAKEDYYKLGI
+719 LTNTQEDHYKLGI

-744 EAFDQ
+744 ESFDQ
-749 TIRLDPKHK
+749 TIKLDPKHK
-758 KAHNNKGIALI
+758 KALHNKGIALMM
-769 LLNKNKQAIESFEK
+769 LNKNKKAIESFEK
-783 AIQIDKNYDTAYYQ
+783 AIQIDKNYSTAYYQ
-797 KGIAEEKTGD
+797 KGIAEEKNGD
-807 MQQAFVS
+807 MQQAFES
-814 FKNAYDLNKKL
+814 FKNAYNLDKKP

-841 KKSEEYLG
+841 KQSEKYLN
-849 FFNDN
+849 FFNAN
-854 VKKPNEIA
+854 AKKPNEIA

-880 EIINKAINLN
+880 ETINKAIDLN

-903 NLKNEN
+903 NLKKGN
-909 YQNAIPLYNLVI
+909 YQNAISLYSLVI
-921 EKNPENISAYINL
+921 EKNPENTSAYINL

-939 KSGNKTQAI
+939 KSGNKSQAI

-970 KNQKNYQK
+970 KKEKNYQK

-1015 KEYTKLKPN
+1015 REYTKLKPN
-1024 NPEALYALGI
+1024 NPEALHALGI

-1058 NGNIKKIIGI
+1058 NENIKKIIGI

>member
-1 MNKKRTNFS
+1 MNKKHTNFS

-71 QNEDIAMLTNT
+71 KNEDITMLTNT

-94 NDLQRDS
+94 NELQRDS

-110 VQGNVKTN
+110 GQDNTKTN

-139 NYSDRNDDVG
+139 NYSDRNDDIG

-163 PEKINQNTQPK
+163 PEKINPNTNPK
-174 KEDQTI
+174 EEDQPI
-180 QHPNPKLNVNDQ
+180 QSPNSKLSVNDQ
-192 KNLFSLEKLKKN
+192 KNLFNLEKLKKN
-204 LSENSNNENILN
+204 LSEKSNSENILN
-216 NPQKIEN
+216 SSQKIKN
-223 NTQNTNLPKEKN
+223 DTQNTNSSKEQT
-235 SEHILKTL
+235 SEHILKTP
-243 DNNKYLNNNN
+243 DNRKYSNNSN
-253 AISLKE
+253 ATTLKKN
-259 MPSNS
+259 PSS
-264 KEESDLSPPSQTI
+264 SQKESELPPPSQAI
-277 IGKIHRPYSYLI
+277 IEKIHRPYNYLI

-301 TGRVTLGK
+301 TGKVTLGK

-334 KTKEASNLLLTLI
+334 KNKEASNLLLTLI
-347 KKDIEPNLIDIPKDP
+347 KKDIEPNLINVPKEP
-362 YKKDIFQLNK
+362 YKKEIFQLNK
-372 EKEDNRIQH
+372 ENKKPQRLEDLKSKVYSIKPVDLENKKTRQQAINDLNEFLKNNPNDTHASKTLAQANKIQYLEDLKSKVYSIKPVDLENKKTRQQAINDLNEFLKNNPNDTHASKTLAQANKIQH

-387 KVYSIKPGDL
+387 KVYSIKPVDL
-397 ENSKTRQQAIKD
+397 ENKKTRQQAIND
-409 LNEFLITNP
+409 LNEFLKNNP
-418 NDAYAS
+418 NDTHAS
-424 KTLAQANKIQQ
+424 KTLAQANKIQY

-448 GDLENPK
+448 VDLENKK

-460 IKDLNEFL
+460 INDLNEFL
-468 ITNPNDA
+468 KNNPNDA
-475 YASKTL
+475 H
-481 AQANK
+481 
-486 IQQLEDL
+486 
-493 KSKVYSIKPGDLENP
+493 
-508 KTRQQAIK
+508 
-516 DLNEFLITNP
+516 
-526 NDAYASKTLAQ
+526 
-537 ANKIQQLE
+537 
-545 DLKSKVYSIKPGDLE
+545 
-560 NPKTRQQAIKDLNEF
+560 
-575 LITNPN
+575 
-581 DTYASKTL
+581 
-589 AQANKIQQLEDL
+589 
-601 KSKVYSIKPGD
+601 
-612 LENPK
+612 
-617 TRQQAIKDLNE
+617 
-628 FLITNPNDAY
+628 
-638 ASKTL
+638 
-643 AQANKIQQLED
+643 
-654 LKSKVYSIKPG
+654 
-665 DLENPKTR
+665 
-673 QQAIKDL
+673 
-680 NEFLIT
+680 
-686 NPNDAYASKTLA
+686 ASKTLA
-698 QAYENDGDLL
+698 QAYENNGDLL
-708 KAESVYDKITK
+708 KAENAYEKITK
-719 LTNAKEDYYKLGI
+719 LTNTQEDHYKLGI
-732 IRFKLKKYEHSI
+732 IRFKLKKYQNSI
-744 EAFDQ
+744 ASFDQ
-749 TIRLDPKHK
+749 TIKLDPKHK
-758 KAHNNKGIALI
+758 KAHNNKGIALMM
-769 LLNKNKQAIESFEK
+769 LNKNKKAIESFEK

-797 KGIAEEKTGD
+797 KGIAEEKNGD
-807 MQQAFVS
+807 MQQAFAS
-814 FKNAYDLNKKL
+814 FKNAYNLDKKP

-841 KKSEEYLG
+841 KQSEEYLN
-849 FFNDN
+849 FFNAN
-854 VKKPNEIA
+854 AKKPNEIA
-862 IYNLSIAKFENNK
+862 IYNLSISKFENNK

-880 EIINKAINLN
+880 EIINKAIDLN

-903 NLKNEN
+903 NLKKGN
-909 YQNAIPLYNLVI
+909 YQNAISLYNLVI
-921 EKNPENISAYINL
+921 EKNPENTSAYINL

-939 KSGNKTQAI
+939 KSGNKSQAI

-970 KNQKNYQK
+970 KKEKNYQK
-978 AIEIFEKAII
+978 AIEIFEKAIT

-1008 TRAKDLL
+1008 ARAKDLL
-1015 KEYTKLKPN
+1015 REYTKLKPN
-1024 NPEALYALGI
+1024 NPEALHALGI

-1058 NGNIKKIIGI
+1058 NENIKKIIGI

>member
-1 MNKKRTNFS
+1 MNKKHTNFS

-18 LILSFGG
+18 LILSFGS

-94 NDLQRDS
+94 KDLQRDS

-110 VQGNVKTN
+110 GQDNTKTN

-163 PEKINQNTQPK
+163 PEKIKPNTNPK
-174 KEDQTI
+174 EEDQII
-180 QHPNPKLNVNDQ
+180 QSPNPKLSVNDQ
-192 KNLFSLEKLKKN
+192 KNLFNLEKLKKN
-204 LSENSNNENILN
+204 LSGKSNSENILN
-216 NPQKIEN
+216 DSQKIEN
-223 NTQNTNLPKEKN
+223 DKQNTNLSKEKN
-235 SEHILKTL
+235 SENILKTP
-243 DNNKYLNNNN
+243 DNSKYSNNNN
-253 AISLKE
+253 TTSLKKI
-259 MPSNS
+259 PSNS
-264 KEESDLSPPSQTI
+264 QKESELSPPSQTI
-277 IGKIHRPYSYLI
+277 IGKIYRPYSYLI

-295 ILDNIN
+295 ILDDIN

-329 LIESL
+329 LIENS
-334 KTKEASNLLLTLI
+334 KNKEASNLLLTLI
-347 KKDIEPNLIDIPKDP
+347 KKDIEPNLINIPKDP
-362 YKKDIFQLNK
+362 YKKEIFQLD
-372 EKEDNRIQH
+372 KEDKKPQYLEDLKSKVHSIKPIDLENTKSRQQAIKDLNEFLKNNPNDAQASKTLAQANKIQHLEDLKSKVHSIKPIDLENTKSRQQAIKDLNEFLKNNPNDAQASKTLAQANKIQHLEDLKSKVHSIKPIDLENTKSRQQAIKDLNEFLKNNPNDAQASKTLAQANKIQHLEDLKSKVHSIKPIDLENTKSRQQAIKDLNEFLKTNPNDAQASKTLAQANKIQH

-387 KVYSIKPGDL
+387 KVYSIKPIDL
-397 ENSKTRQQAIKD
+397 ENTKSRQQAIKD
-409 LNEFLITNP
+409 LNEFLKNNP
-418 NDAYAS
+418 NDA
-424 KTLAQANKIQQ
+424 Q
-435 LEDLKSKVYSIKP
+435 
-448 GDLENPK
+448 
-455 TRQQA
+455 
-460 IKDLNEFL
+460 
-468 ITNPNDA
+468 
-475 YASKTL
+475 
-481 AQANK
+481 
-486 IQQLEDL
+486 
-493 KSKVYSIKPGDLENP
+493 
-508 KTRQQAIK
+508 
-516 DLNEFLITNP
+516 
-526 NDAYASKTLAQ
+526 
-537 ANKIQQLE
+537 
-545 DLKSKVYSIKPGDLE
+545 
-560 NPKTRQQAIKDLNEF
+560 
-575 LITNPN
+575 
-581 DTYASKTL
+581 
-589 AQANKIQQLEDL
+589 
-601 KSKVYSIKPGD
+601 
-612 LENPK
+612 
-617 TRQQAIKDLNE
+617 
-628 FLITNPNDAY
+628 
-638 ASKTL
+638 
-643 AQANKIQQLED
+643 
-654 LKSKVYSIKPG
+654 
-665 DLENPKTR
+665 
-673 QQAIKDL
+673 
-680 NEFLIT
+680 
-686 NPNDAYASKTLA
+686 ASKTLA
-698 QAYENDGDLL
+698 QAYENNGDLL
-708 KAESVYDKITK
+708 KAENAYEKIIK
-719 LTNAKEDYYKLGI
+719 LTNTQEDHYKLGI

-744 EAFDQ
+744 ESFDQ
-749 TIRLDPKHK
+749 TIKLDPKHK
-758 KAHNNKGIALI
+758 KALHNKGIALMM
-769 LLNKNKQAIESFEK
+769 LNKNKKAIESFEK
-783 AIQIDKNYDTAYYQ
+783 AIQIDKNYGTAYYQ
-797 KGIAEEKTGD
+797 KGIAEEKNGD
-807 MQQAFVS
+807 MQQAFAS
-814 FKNAYDLNKKL
+814 FKNAYNLDKNP

-841 KKSEEYLG
+841 KQSEEYLN
-849 FFNDN
+849 FFNAN
-854 VKKPNEIA
+854 AKKPNEIA

-880 EIINKAINLN
+880 ETINKAIDLN

-903 NLKNEN
+903 NLKKEN
-909 YQNAIPLYNLVI
+909 YQNAISLYSLVI
-921 EKNPENISAYINL
+921 EKNPENTSAYINL

-939 KSGNKTQAI
+939 KSGNKSQAI

-970 KNQKNYQK
+970 KKEKNYQK

-1015 KEYTKLKPN
+1015 REYTKLKPN
-1024 NPEALYALGI
+1024 NPEALHALGI

-1058 NGNIKKIIGI
+1058 NENIKKIIGI

>member
-1 MNKKRTNFS
+1 MNKKHTNFS

-94 NDLQRDS
+94 KDLQRDS

-110 VQGNVKTN
+110 GQDNTKTN

-163 PEKINQNTQPK
+163 PEKIKPNTNPK
-174 KEDQTI
+174 EEDQII
-180 QHPNPKLNVNDQ
+180 QSPNPKLSVNDQ
-192 KNLFSLEKLKKN
+192 KNLFNLEKLKKN
-204 LSENSNNENILN
+204 LSGKSNSENILN
-216 NPQKIEN
+216 NSQKIEN
-223 NTQNTNLPKEKN
+223 DKQNTNLSKEKN
-235 SEHILKTL
+235 SENILKTP
-243 DNNKYLNNNN
+243 DNSKYSNNNN
-253 AISLKE
+253 TTSLKKIS
-259 MPSNS
+259 SNS
-264 KEESDLSPPSQTI
+264 QKESELSPPSQTI
-277 IGKIHRPYSYLI
+277 IGKIYRPYSYLI

-295 ILDNIN
+295 ILDDIN

-329 LIESL
+329 LIENS
-334 KTKEASNLLLTLI
+334 KNKEASNLLLTLI
-347 KKDIEPNLIDIPKDP
+347 KKDIEPNLINIPKDP
-362 YKKDIFQLNK
+362 YKKEIFQLD
-372 EKEDNRIQH
+372 KEDKKPQH
-381 LEDLKS
+381 PGDLKS
-387 KVYSIKPGDL
+387 KVHSIKPIDL
-397 ENSKTRQQAIKD
+397 ENTKSRQQAIKD
-409 LNEFLITNP
+409 LNEFLKNNP
-418 NDAYAS
+418 NDAQAS
-424 KTLAQANKIQQ
+424 KTLAQANKIQY
-435 LEDLKSKVYSIKP
+435 LEDLKSKVHSIKP
-448 GDLENPK
+448 IDLENTK
-455 TRQQA
+455 SRQQA

-468 ITNPNDA
+468 KNNPNDA
-475 YASKTL
+475 QASKTL

-486 IQQLEDL
+486 IQYLEDL
-493 KSKVYSIKPGDLENP
+493 KSKVHSIKPIDLENT
-508 KTRQQAIK
+508 KSRQQAIK
-516 DLNEFLITNP
+516 DLNEFLKNNP
-526 NDAYASKTLAQ
+526 NDAQASKTLAQ
-537 ANKIQQLE
+537 ANKIQYLE
-545 DLKSKVYSIKPGDLE
+545 DLKSKVHSIKPIDLE
-560 NPKTRQQAIKDLNEF
+560 NTKSRQQAIKDLNEF
-575 LITNPN
+575 LKNNPN
-581 DTYASKTL
+581 DAQASKTL
-589 AQANKIQQLEDL
+589 AQANKIQYLEDL
-601 KSKVYSIKPGD
+601 KSKVHSIKPID
-612 LENPK
+612 LENTK
-617 TRQQAIKDLNE
+617 SRQQAIKDLNE
-628 FLITNPNDAY
+628 FLKNNPNDAQ

-643 AQANKIQQLED
+643 AQANKIQHLED
-654 LKSKVYSIKPG
+654 LKSKVHSIKPI
-665 DLENPKTR
+665 DLENTKSR

-680 NEFLIT
+680 NEFLKN
-686 NPNDAYASKTLA
+686 NPNDAQASKTLA
-698 QAYENDGDLL
+698 QAYENNGDLL
-708 KAESVYDKITK
+708 KAENAYEKIIK
-719 LTNAKEDYYKLGI
+719 LTNTQEDHYKLGI

-744 EAFDQ
+744 ESFDQ
-749 TIRLDPKHK
+749 TIKLDPKHK
-758 KAHNNKGIALI
+758 KALHNKGIALMM
-769 LLNKNKQAIESFEK
+769 LNKNKKAIESFEK
-783 AIQIDKNYDTAYYQ
+783 AIQIDKNYGTAYYQ
-797 KGIAEEKTGD
+797 KGIAEEKNGD
-807 MQQAFVS
+807 MQQAFAS
-814 FKNAYDLNKKL
+814 FKNAYNLDKNP

-841 KKSEEYLG
+841 KQSEEYLN
-849 FFNDN
+849 FFNAN
-854 VKKPNEIA
+854 AKKPNEIA

-880 EIINKAINLN
+880 ETINKAIDLN

-903 NLKNEN
+903 NLKKEN
-909 YQNAIPLYNLVI
+909 YQNAISLYSLVI
-921 EKNPENISAYINL
+921 EKNPENTSAYINL

-939 KSGNKTQAI
+939 KSGNKSQAI

-970 KNQKNYQK
+970 KKEKNYQK

-1015 KEYTKLKPN
+1015 REYTKLKPN
-1024 NPEALYALGI
+1024 NPEALHALGI

-1058 NGNIKKIIGI
+1058 NENIKKIIGI

>member
-94 NDLQRDS
+94 NELQRDS

-110 VQGNVKTN
+110 GQDNVKTN

-295 ILDNIN
+295 ILDDIN

-397 ENSKTRQQAIKD
+397 KNPKTRQQAIKDLNEFLITNPNDAYASKTLAQANKIQQLEDLKSKVYSIKPSDLKNSKTRQQAIKD

-448 GDLENPK
+448 SDLEN
-455 TRQQA
+455 
-460 IKDLNEFL
+460 
-468 ITNPNDA
+468 
-475 YASKTL
+475 S
-481 AQANK
+481 
-486 IQQLEDL
+486 
-493 KSKVYSIKPGDLENP
+493 
-508 KTRQQAIK
+508 
-516 DLNEFLITNP
+516 
-526 NDAYASKTLAQ
+526 
-537 ANKIQQLE
+537 
-545 DLKSKVYSIKPGDLE
+545 
-560 NPKTRQQAIKDLNEF
+560 
-575 LITNPN
+575 
-581 DTYASKTL
+581 
-589 AQANKIQQLEDL
+589 
-601 KSKVYSIKPGD
+601 
-612 LENPK
+612 
-617 TRQQAIKDLNE
+617 
-628 FLITNPNDAY
+628 
-638 ASKTL
+638 
-643 AQANKIQQLED
+643 
-654 LKSKVYSIKPG
+654 
-665 DLENPKTR
+665 KTR

-698 QAYENDGDLL
+698 QAYENDGNLL

-807 MQQAFVS
+807 MQQAFAS

-903 NLKNEN
+903 NLKNGN

>member
-1 MNKKRTNFS
+1 MNKKHTNFS

-94 NDLQRDS
+94 KDLQRDS

-110 VQGNVKTN
+110 GQDNTKTN

-163 PEKINQNTQPK
+163 PEKIKPNTNPK
-174 KEDQTI
+174 EEDQII
-180 QHPNPKLNVNDQ
+180 QSPNPKLSVNDQ
-192 KNLFSLEKLKKN
+192 KNLFNLEKLKKN
-204 LSENSNNENILN
+204 LSGKSNSENILN
-216 NPQKIEN
+216 NSQKIEN
-223 NTQNTNLPKEKN
+223 DKQNTNLSKEKN
-235 SEHILKTL
+235 SENILKTP
-243 DNNKYLNNNN
+243 DNSKYSNNNN
-253 AISLKE
+253 TTSLKKIS
-259 MPSNS
+259 SNS
-264 KEESDLSPPSQTI
+264 QKESELSPPSQTI
-277 IGKIHRPYSYLI
+277 IGKIYRPYSYLI

-295 ILDNIN
+295 ILDDIN

-329 LIESL
+329 LIENS
-334 KTKEASNLLLTLI
+334 KNKEASNLLLTLI
-347 KKDIEPNLIDIPKDP
+347 KKDIEPNLINIPKDP
-362 YKKDIFQLNK
+362 YKKEIFQLD
-372 EKEDNRIQH
+372 KEDKKPQH
-381 LEDLKS
+381 PGDLKS
-387 KVYSIKPGDL
+387 KVHSIKPIDL
-397 ENSKTRQQAIKD
+397 ENTKSRQQAIKD
-409 LNEFLITNP
+409 LNEFLKNNP
-418 NDAYAS
+418 NDAQAS
-424 KTLAQANKIQQ
+424 KTLAQANKIQH
-435 LEDLKSKVYSIKP
+435 LEDLKSKVHSIKP
-448 GDLENPK
+448 IDLENTK
-455 TRQQA
+455 SRQQA

-468 ITNPNDA
+468 KNNPNDA
-475 YASKTL
+475 QASKTL

-486 IQQLEDL
+486 IQHLENL
-493 KSKVYSIKPGDLENP
+493 KSKVHSIRPIDLENT
-508 KTRQQAIK
+508 KSRQQAIK
-516 DLNEFLITNP
+516 DLNEFLKNNP
-526 NDAYASKTLAQ
+526 NDAQASKTLAQ
-537 ANKIQQLE
+537 ANKIQHLE
-545 DLKSKVYSIKPGDLE
+545 DLKSKVHSIKPIDLE
-560 NPKTRQQAIKDLNEF
+560 NTKSRQQAIKDLNEF
-575 LITNPN
+575 LKN
-581 DTYASKTL
+581 
-589 AQANKIQQLEDL
+589 
-601 KSKVYSIKPGD
+601 
-612 LENPK
+612 
-617 TRQQAIKDLNE
+617 
-628 FLITNPNDAY
+628 NPNDA
-638 ASKTL
+638 
-643 AQANKIQQLED
+643 Q
-654 LKSKVYSIKPG
+654 
-665 DLENPKTR
+665 
-673 QQAIKDL
+673 
-680 NEFLIT
+680 
-686 NPNDAYASKTLA
+686 ASKTLA
-698 QAYENDGDLL
+698 QAYENNGDLL
-708 KAESVYDKITK
+708 KAENAYEKIIK
-719 LTNAKEDYYKLGI
+719 LTNTQEDHYKLGI

-744 EAFDQ
+744 ESFDQ
-749 TIRLDPKHK
+749 TIKLDPKHK
-758 KAHNNKGIALI
+758 KALHNKGIALMM
-769 LLNKNKQAIESFEK
+769 LNKNKKAIESFEK
-783 AIQIDKNYDTAYYQ
+783 AIQIDKNYGTAYYQ
-797 KGIAEEKTGD
+797 KGIAEEKNGD
-807 MQQAFVS
+807 MQQAFAS
-814 FKNAYDLNKKL
+814 FKNAYNLDKNP

-841 KKSEEYLG
+841 KQSEEYLN
-849 FFNDN
+849 FFNAN
-854 VKKPNEIA
+854 AKKPNEIA

-880 EIINKAINLN
+880 ETINKAIDLN

-903 NLKNEN
+903 NLKKEN
-909 YQNAIPLYNLVI
+909 YQNAISLYSLVI
-921 EKNPENISAYINL
+921 EKNPENTSAYINL

-939 KSGNKTQAI
+939 KSGNKSQAI

-970 KNQKNYQK
+970 KKEKNYQK

-1015 KEYTKLKPN
+1015 REYTKLKPN
-1024 NPEALYALGI
+1024 NPEALHALGI

-1058 NGNIKKIIGI
+1058 NENIKKIIGI

>member
-1 MNKKRTNFS
+1 MNKKHTNFS

-94 NDLQRDS
+94 KDLQRDS

-110 VQGNVKTN
+110 GQDNTKTN

-163 PEKINQNTQPK
+163 PEKIKPNTNPK
-174 KEDQTI
+174 EEDQII
-180 QHPNPKLNVNDQ
+180 QSPNPKLSVNDQ
-192 KNLFSLEKLKKN
+192 KNLFNLEKLKKN
-204 LSENSNNENILN
+204 LSGKSNSENILN
-216 NPQKIEN
+216 NSQKIEN
-223 NTQNTNLPKEKN
+223 DKQNTNLSKEKN
-235 SEHILKTL
+235 SENILKTP
-243 DNNKYLNNNN
+243 DNSKYSNNNN
-253 AISLKE
+253 TTSLKKI
-259 MPSNS
+259 PSNS
-264 KEESDLSPPSQTI
+264 QKESELSPPSQTI
-277 IGKIHRPYSYLI
+277 IGKIYRPYSYLI

-295 ILDNIN
+295 ILDDIN

-329 LIESL
+329 LIENS
-334 KTKEASNLLLTLI
+334 KNKEASNLLLTLI
-347 KKDIEPNLIDIPKDP
+347 KKDIEPNLINIPKDP
-362 YKKDIFQLNK
+362 YKKEIFQLD
-372 EKEDNRIQH
+372 KEDKKPQY

-387 KVYSIKPGDL
+387 KVHSIKPIDL
-397 ENSKTRQQAIKD
+397 ENTKSRQQAIKD
-409 LNEFLITNP
+409 LNEFLKNNP
-418 NDAYAS
+418 NDAQAS
-424 KTLAQANKIQQ
+424 KTLAQANKIQH
-435 LEDLKSKVYSIKP
+435 LEDLKSKVHSIKP
-448 GDLENPK
+448 IDLENTK
-455 TRQQA
+455 SRQQA

-468 ITNPNDA
+468 KNNPNDA
-475 YASKTL
+475 QASKTL

-486 IQQLEDL
+486 IQHLEDL
-493 KSKVYSIKPGDLENP
+493 KSKVHSIKPIDLENT
-508 KTRQQAIK
+508 KSRQQAIK
-516 DLNEFLITNP
+516 DLNEFLKNNP
-526 NDAYASKTLAQ
+526 NDAQ
-537 ANKIQQLE
+537 
-545 DLKSKVYSIKPGDLE
+545 
-560 NPKTRQQAIKDLNEF
+560 
-575 LITNPN
+575 
-581 DTYASKTL
+581 
-589 AQANKIQQLEDL
+589 
-601 KSKVYSIKPGD
+601 
-612 LENPK
+612 
-617 TRQQAIKDLNE
+617 
-628 FLITNPNDAY
+628 
-638 ASKTL
+638 
-643 AQANKIQQLED
+643 
-654 LKSKVYSIKPG
+654 
-665 DLENPKTR
+665 
-673 QQAIKDL
+673 
-680 NEFLIT
+680 
-686 NPNDAYASKTLA
+686 ASKTLA
-698 QAYENDGDLL
+698 QAYENNGDLL
-708 KAESVYDKITK
+708 KAENAYEKIIK
-719 LTNAKEDYYKLGI
+719 LTNTQEDHYKLGI

-744 EAFDQ
+744 ESFDQ
-749 TIRLDPKHK
+749 TIKLDPKHK
-758 KAHNNKGIALI
+758 KALHNKGIALMM
-769 LLNKNKQAIESFEK
+769 LNKNKKAIESFEK
-783 AIQIDKNYDTAYYQ
+783 AIQIDKNYGTAYYQ
-797 KGIAEEKTGD
+797 KGIAEEKNGD
-807 MQQAFVS
+807 MQQAFAS
-814 FKNAYDLNKKL
+814 FKNAYNLDKNP

-841 KKSEEYLG
+841 KQSEEYLN
-849 FFNDN
+849 FFNAN
-854 VKKPNEIA
+854 AKKPNEIA

-880 EIINKAINLN
+880 ETINKAIDLN

-903 NLKNEN
+903 NLKKEN
-909 YQNAIPLYNLVI
+909 YQNAISLYSLVI
-921 EKNPENISAYINL
+921 EKNPENTSAYINL

-939 KSGNKTQAI
+939 KSGNKSQAI

-970 KNQKNYQK
+970 KKEKNYQK

-1015 KEYTKLKPN
+1015 REYTKLKPN
-1024 NPEALYALGI
+1024 NPEALHALGI

-1058 NGNIKKIIGI
+1058 NENIKKIIGI

>member
-1 MNKKRTNFS
+1 MNKKHTNFS

-94 NDLQRDS
+94 KDLQRDS

-110 VQGNVKTN
+110 GQDNTKTN

-163 PEKINQNTQPK
+163 PEKIKPNTNPK
-174 KEDQTI
+174 EEDQII
-180 QHPNPKLNVNDQ
+180 QSPNPKLSVNDQ
-192 KNLFSLEKLKKN
+192 KNLFNLEKLKKN
-204 LSENSNNENILN
+204 LSGKSNSENILN
-216 NPQKIEN
+216 DSQKIEN
-223 NTQNTNLPKEKN
+223 DKQNTNLSKEKN
-235 SEHILKTL
+235 SENILKTP
-243 DNNKYLNNNN
+243 DNSKYSNNNN
-253 AISLKE
+253 TTSLKKI
-259 MPSNS
+259 PSNS
-264 KEESDLSPPSQTI
+264 QKESELSPPSQTI
-277 IGKIHRPYSYLI
+277 IGKIYRPYSYLI

-295 ILDNIN
+295 ILDDIN

-329 LIESL
+329 LIENS
-334 KTKEASNLLLTLI
+334 KNKEASNLLLTLI
-347 KKDIEPNLIDIPKDP
+347 KKDIEPNLINIPKDP
-362 YKKDIFQLNK
+362 YKKEIFQLD
-372 EKEDNRIQH
+372 KEDKKPQYLEDLKSKVHSIKPIDLENTKSRQQAIKDLNEFLKNNPNDAQASKTLAQANKIQH
-381 LEDLKS
+381 LEDLRSKVHSIKPIDLENTKSRQQAIKDLNEFLKNNPNDAQASKTLAQANKIQHLEDLKSKVHSIKPIDLENTKSRQQAIKDLNEFLKNNPNDAQASKTLAQANKIQYLEDLKSKVHSIKPIDLENTKSRQQAIKDLNEFLKNNPNDAQASKTLAQANKIQYLEDLKS
-387 KVYSIKPGDL
+387 KVYSIKPIDL
-397 ENSKTRQQAIKD
+397 ENTKSRQQAIKD
-409 LNEFLITNP
+409 LNEFLKNNP
-418 NDAYAS
+418 NDA
-424 KTLAQANKIQQ
+424 Q
-435 LEDLKSKVYSIKP
+435 
-448 GDLENPK
+448 
-455 TRQQA
+455 
-460 IKDLNEFL
+460 
-468 ITNPNDA
+468 
-475 YASKTL
+475 
-481 AQANK
+481 
-486 IQQLEDL
+486 
-493 KSKVYSIKPGDLENP
+493 
-508 KTRQQAIK
+508 
-516 DLNEFLITNP
+516 
-526 NDAYASKTLAQ
+526 
-537 ANKIQQLE
+537 
-545 DLKSKVYSIKPGDLE
+545 
-560 NPKTRQQAIKDLNEF
+560 
-575 LITNPN
+575 
-581 DTYASKTL
+581 
-589 AQANKIQQLEDL
+589 
-601 KSKVYSIKPGD
+601 
-612 LENPK
+612 
-617 TRQQAIKDLNE
+617 
-628 FLITNPNDAY
+628 
-638 ASKTL
+638 
-643 AQANKIQQLED
+643 
-654 LKSKVYSIKPG
+654 
-665 DLENPKTR
+665 
-673 QQAIKDL
+673 
-680 NEFLIT
+680 
-686 NPNDAYASKTLA
+686 ASKTLA
-698 QAYENDGDLL
+698 QAYENNGDLL
-708 KAESVYDKITK
+708 KAENAYEKIIK
-719 LTNAKEDYYKLGI
+719 LTNTQEDHYKLGI

-744 EAFDQ
+744 ESFDQ
-749 TIRLDPKHK
+749 TIKLDPKHK
-758 KAHNNKGIALI
+758 KALHNKGIALMM
-769 LLNKNKQAIESFEK
+769 LNKNKKAIESFEK
-783 AIQIDKNYDTAYYQ
+783 AIQIDKNYGTAYYQ
-797 KGIAEEKTGD
+797 KGIAEEKNGD
-807 MQQAFVS
+807 MQQAFAS
-814 FKNAYDLNKKL
+814 FKNAYNLDKNP

-841 KKSEEYLG
+841 KQSEEYLN
-849 FFNDN
+849 FFNAN
-854 VKKPNEIA
+854 AKKPNEIA

-880 EIINKAINLN
+880 ETINKAIDLN

-903 NLKNEN
+903 NLKKEN
-909 YQNAIPLYNLVI
+909 YQNAISLYSLVI
-921 EKNPENISAYINL
+921 EKNPENTSAYINL

-939 KSGNKTQAI
+939 KSGNKSQAI

-970 KNQKNYQK
+970 KKEKNYQK

-1015 KEYTKLKPN
+1015 REYTKLKPN
-1024 NPEALYALGI
+1024 NPEALHALGI

-1058 NGNIKKIIGI
+1058 NENIKKIIGI

>member
-1 MNKKRTNFS
+1 MNKKHTNFS

-94 NDLQRDS
+94 KDLQRDS

-110 VQGNVKTN
+110 GQDNTKTN

-163 PEKINQNTQPK
+163 PEKIKPNTNLK
-174 KEDQTI
+174 EEDQII
-180 QHPNPKLNVNDQ
+180 QSPNPKLSVNDQ
-192 KNLFSLEKLKKN
+192 KNLFNLEKLKKN
-204 LSENSNNENILN
+204 LSGKSNSENILN
-216 NPQKIEN
+216 NSQKIEN
-223 NTQNTNLPKEKN
+223 DKQNTNLSKEKN
-235 SEHILKTL
+235 SENILKTP
-243 DNNKYLNNNN
+243 DNSKYSNNNN
-253 AISLKE
+253 TTSLKKI
-259 MPSNS
+259 PSNS
-264 KEESDLSPPSQTI
+264 QKESELSPPSQTI
-277 IGKIHRPYSYLI
+277 IGKIYRPYSYLI

-329 LIESL
+329 LIENS
-334 KTKEASNLLLTLI
+334 KNKEASNLLLTLI
-347 KKDIEPNLIDIPKDP
+347 KKDIEPNLINIPKDP
-362 YKKDIFQLNK
+362 YKKEIFQLD
-372 EKEDNRIQH
+372 KEDKKPQHPGDLKSKVHSIKPIDLENTKSRQQAIKDLNEFLKNNPNDAQASKTLAQANKIQHLEDLKSKVHSIKPIDLENTKSRQQAIKDLNEFLKNNPNDAQASKTLAQANKIQH

-387 KVYSIKPGDL
+387 KVYSIKPIDL
-397 ENSKTRQQAIKD
+397 ENTKSRQQAIKD
-409 LNEFLITNP
+409 LNEFLKNNP
-418 NDAYAS
+418 NDAQAS
-424 KTLAQANKIQQ
+424 KTLAQANKIQH
-435 LEDLKSKVYSIKP
+435 LEDLKSKVHSIKP
-448 GDLENPK
+448 IDLENTK
-455 TRQQA
+455 SRQQA

-468 ITNPNDA
+468 KNNPNDA
-475 YASKTL
+475 
-481 AQANK
+481 Q
-486 IQQLEDL
+486 
-493 KSKVYSIKPGDLENP
+493 
-508 KTRQQAIK
+508 
-516 DLNEFLITNP
+516 
-526 NDAYASKTLAQ
+526 
-537 ANKIQQLE
+537 
-545 DLKSKVYSIKPGDLE
+545 
-560 NPKTRQQAIKDLNEF
+560 
-575 LITNPN
+575 
-581 DTYASKTL
+581 
-589 AQANKIQQLEDL
+589 
-601 KSKVYSIKPGD
+601 
-612 LENPK
+612 
-617 TRQQAIKDLNE
+617 
-628 FLITNPNDAY
+628 
-638 ASKTL
+638 
-643 AQANKIQQLED
+643 
-654 LKSKVYSIKPG
+654 
-665 DLENPKTR
+665 
-673 QQAIKDL
+673 
-680 NEFLIT
+680 
-686 NPNDAYASKTLA
+686 ASKTLA
-698 QAYENDGDLL
+698 QAYENNGDLL
-708 KAESVYDKITK
+708 KAENAYEKITK
-719 LTNAKEDYYKLGI
+719 LTNTQEDHYKLGI

-744 EAFDQ
+744 ESFDQ
-749 TIRLDPKHK
+749 TIKLDPKHK
-758 KAHNNKGIALI
+758 KALHNKGIALMM
-769 LLNKNKQAIESFEK
+769 LNKNKKAIESFEK
-783 AIQIDKNYDTAYYQ
+783 AIQIDKNYGTAYYQ
-797 KGIAEEKTGD
+797 KGIAEEKNGD
-807 MQQAFVS
+807 MQQAFAS
-814 FKNAYDLNKKL
+814 FKNAYNLDKNP

-841 KKSEEYLG
+841 KQSEEYLN
-849 FFNDN
+849 FFNAN
-854 VKKPNEIA
+854 AKKPNEIA

-880 EIINKAINLN
+880 ETINKAIDLN

-903 NLKNEN
+903 NLKKEN
-909 YQNAIPLYNLVI
+909 YQNAISLYSLVI
-921 EKNPENISAYINL
+921 EKNPENTSAYINL

-939 KSGNKTQAI
+939 KSGNKSQAI

-970 KNQKNYQK
+970 KKEKNYQK

-1015 KEYTKLKPN
+1015 REYTKLKPN
-1024 NPEALYALGI
+1024 NPEALHALGI

-1058 NGNIKKIIGI
+1058 NENIKKIIGI

>member
-1 MNKKRTNFS
+1 MNKKHTNFS

-94 NDLQRDS
+94 KDLQRDS

-110 VQGNVKTN
+110 GQDNTKTN

-163 PEKINQNTQPK
+163 PEKIKPNTNPK
-174 KEDQTI
+174 EEDQII
-180 QHPNPKLNVNDQ
+180 QSPNPKLSVNDQ
-192 KNLFSLEKLKKN
+192 KNLFNLEKLKKN
-204 LSENSNNENILN
+204 LSGKSNSENILN
-216 NPQKIEN
+216 NSQKIEN
-223 NTQNTNLPKEKN
+223 DKQNTNLSKEKN
-235 SEHILKTL
+235 SENILKTP
-243 DNNKYLNNNN
+243 DNSKYSNNNN
-253 AISLKE
+253 TTSLKKI
-259 MPSNS
+259 PSNS
-264 KEESDLSPPSQTI
+264 QKESELSPPSQTI
-277 IGKIHRPYSYLI
+277 IGKIYRPYSYLI

-295 ILDNIN
+295 ILDDIN

-329 LIESL
+329 LIENS
-334 KTKEASNLLLTLI
+334 KNKEASNLLLTLI
-347 KKDIEPNLIDIPKDP
+347 KKDIEPNLINIPKDP
-362 YKKDIFQLNK
+362 YKKEIFQLD
-372 EKEDNRIQH
+372 KEDKNPQH
-381 LEDLKS
+381 PGDLKS
-387 KVYSIKPGDL
+387 KVHSIKPIDL
-397 ENSKTRQQAIKD
+397 ENTKSRQQAIKD
-409 LNEFLITNP
+409 LNEFLKNNP
-418 NDAYAS
+418 NDAQAS
-424 KTLAQANKIQQ
+424 KTLAQANKIQH
-435 LEDLKSKVYSIKP
+435 LEDLKSKVHSIKP
-448 GDLENPK
+448 IDLENTK
-455 TRQQA
+455 SRQQA

-468 ITNPNDA
+468 KNNPNDA
-475 YASKTL
+475 QASKTL

-486 IQQLEDL
+486 IQYLEDL
-493 KSKVYSIKPGDLENP
+493 KSKVHSIKPIDLENT
-508 KTRQQAIK
+508 KSRQQAIK
-516 DLNEFLITNP
+516 DLNEFLKNNP
-526 NDAYASKTLAQ
+526 NDAQASKTLAQ
-537 ANKIQQLE
+537 ANKIQYLE
-545 DLKSKVYSIKPGDLE
+545 DLKSKVHSIKPIDLE
-560 NPKTRQQAIKDLNEF
+560 NTKSRQQAIKDLNEF
-575 LITNPN
+575 LKN
-581 DTYASKTL
+581 
-589 AQANKIQQLEDL
+589 
-601 KSKVYSIKPGD
+601 
-612 LENPK
+612 
-617 TRQQAIKDLNE
+617 
-628 FLITNPNDAY
+628 NPNDA
-638 ASKTL
+638 
-643 AQANKIQQLED
+643 Q
-654 LKSKVYSIKPG
+654 
-665 DLENPKTR
+665 
-673 QQAIKDL
+673 
-680 NEFLIT
+680 
-686 NPNDAYASKTLA
+686 ASKTLA
-698 QAYENDGDLL
+698 QAYENNGDLL
-708 KAESVYDKITK
+708 KAENAYEKIIK
-719 LTNAKEDYYKLGI
+719 LTNTQEDHYKLGI

-744 EAFDQ
+744 ESFDQ
-749 TIRLDPKHK
+749 TIKLDPKHK
-758 KAHNNKGIALI
+758 KALHNKGIALMM
-769 LLNKNKQAIESFEK
+769 LNKNKKAIESFEK
-783 AIQIDKNYDTAYYQ
+783 AIQIDKNYGTAYYQ
-797 KGIAEEKTGD
+797 KGIAEEKNGD
-807 MQQAFVS
+807 MQQAFAS
-814 FKNAYDLNKKL
+814 FKNAYNLDKNP

-841 KKSEEYLG
+841 KQSEEYLN
-849 FFNDN
+849 FFNAN
-854 VKKPNEIA
+854 AKKPNEIA

-880 EIINKAINLN
+880 ETINKAIDLN

-903 NLKNEN
+903 NLKKEN
-909 YQNAIPLYNLVI
+909 YQNAISLYSLVI
-921 EKNPENISAYINL
+921 EKNPENTSAYINL

-939 KSGNKTQAI
+939 KSGNKSQAI

-970 KNQKNYQK
+970 KKEKNYQK

-1015 KEYTKLKPN
+1015 REYTKLKPN
-1024 NPEALYALGI
+1024 NPEALHALGI

-1058 NGNIKKIIGI
+1058 NENIKKIIGI

>member
-1 MNKKRTNFS
+1 MNKKHTNFS

-94 NDLQRDS
+94 KDLQRDS

-110 VQGNVKTN
+110 GQDNTKTN

-163 PEKINQNTQPK
+163 PEKIKPNTNPK
-174 KEDQTI
+174 EEDQII
-180 QHPNPKLNVNDQ
+180 QSPNPKLSVNDQ
-192 KNLFSLEKLKKN
+192 KNLFNLEKLKKN
-204 LSENSNNENILN
+204 LSGKSNSENILN
-216 NPQKIEN
+216 NSQKIEN
-223 NTQNTNLPKEKN
+223 DKQNTNLSKEKN
-235 SEHILKTL
+235 SENILKTP
-243 DNNKYLNNNN
+243 DNSKYSNNNN
-253 AISLKE
+253 TTSLKKI
-259 MPSNS
+259 PSNS
-264 KEESDLSPPSQTI
+264 QKESELSPPSQTI
-277 IGKIHRPYSYLI
+277 IGKIYRPYSYLI

-295 ILDNIN
+295 ILDDIN

-329 LIESL
+329 LIENS
-334 KTKEASNLLLTLI
+334 KNKEASNLLLTLI
-347 KKDIEPNLIDIPKDP
+347 KKDIEPNLINIPKDP
-362 YKKDIFQLNK
+362 YKKEIFQLD
-372 EKEDNRIQH
+372 KEDKKPQH
-381 LEDLKS
+381 PGDLKS
-387 KVYSIKPGDL
+387 KVHSIKPIDL
-397 ENSKTRQQAIKD
+397 ENTKSRQQAIKD
-409 LNEFLITNP
+409 LNEFLKNNP
-418 NDAYAS
+418 NDAQAS
-424 KTLAQANKIQQ
+424 KTLAQANKIQH
-435 LEDLKSKVYSIKP
+435 LEDLKSKVHSIKP
-448 GDLENPK
+448 IDLENTK
-455 TRQQA
+455 SRQQA

-468 ITNPNDA
+468 KNNPNDA
-475 YASKTL
+475 QASKTL

-486 IQQLEDL
+486 IQHLEDL
-493 KSKVYSIKPGDLENP
+493 KSKVHSIKPIDLENT
-508 KTRQQAIK
+508 KSRQQAIK
-516 DLNEFLITNP
+516 DLNEFLKNNP
-526 NDAYASKTLAQ
+526 NDAQ
-537 ANKIQQLE
+537 
-545 DLKSKVYSIKPGDLE
+545 
-560 NPKTRQQAIKDLNEF
+560 
-575 LITNPN
+575 
-581 DTYASKTL
+581 
-589 AQANKIQQLEDL
+589 
-601 KSKVYSIKPGD
+601 
-612 LENPK
+612 
-617 TRQQAIKDLNE
+617 
-628 FLITNPNDAY
+628 
-638 ASKTL
+638 
-643 AQANKIQQLED
+643 
-654 LKSKVYSIKPG
+654 
-665 DLENPKTR
+665 
-673 QQAIKDL
+673 
-680 NEFLIT
+680 
-686 NPNDAYASKTLA
+686 ASKTLA
-698 QAYENDGDLL
+698 QAYENNGDLL
-708 KAESVYDKITK
+708 KAENAYEKIIK
-719 LTNAKEDYYKLGI
+719 LTNTQEDHYKLGI

-744 EAFDQ
+744 ESFDQ
-749 TIRLDPKHK
+749 TIKLDPKHK
-758 KAHNNKGIALI
+758 KALHNKGIALMM
-769 LLNKNKQAIESFEK
+769 LNKNKKAIESFEK
-783 AIQIDKNYDTAYYQ
+783 AIQIDKNYGTAYYQ
-797 KGIAEEKTGD
+797 KGIAEEKNGD
-807 MQQAFVS
+807 MQQAFAS
-814 FKNAYDLNKKL
+814 FKNAYNLDKNP

-841 KKSEEYLG
+841 KQSEEYLN
-849 FFNDN
+849 FFNAN
-854 VKKPNEIA
+854 AKKPNEIA

-880 EIINKAINLN
+880 ETINKAIDLN

-903 NLKNEN
+903 NLKKEN
-909 YQNAIPLYNLVI
+909 YQNAISLYSLVI
-921 EKNPENISAYINL
+921 EKNPENTSAYINL

-939 KSGNKTQAI
+939 KSGNKSQAI

-970 KNQKNYQK
+970 KKEKNYQK

-1015 KEYTKLKPN
+1015 REYTKLKPN
-1024 NPEALYALGI
+1024 NPEALHALGI

-1058 NGNIKKIIGI
+1058 NENIKKIIGI

>member
-1 MNKKRTNFS
+1 MNKKHTNFS

-94 NDLQRDS
+94 KDLQRDS

-110 VQGNVKTN
+110 GQDNTKTN

-163 PEKINQNTQPK
+163 PEKIKPNTNPK
-174 KEDQTI
+174 EEDQII
-180 QHPNPKLNVNDQ
+180 QSPNPKLSVNDQ
-192 KNLFSLEKLKKN
+192 KNLFNLEKLKKN
-204 LSENSNNENILN
+204 LSGKSNSENILN
-216 NPQKIEN
+216 DSQKIEN
-223 NTQNTNLPKEKN
+223 DKQNTNLSKEKN
-235 SEHILKTL
+235 SENILKTP
-243 DNNKYLNNNN
+243 DNSKYSNNNN
-253 AISLKE
+253 TTSLKKI
-259 MPSNS
+259 PSNS
-264 KEESDLSPPSQTI
+264 QKESELSPPSQTI
-277 IGKIHRPYSYLI
+277 IGKIYRPYSYLI

-295 ILDNIN
+295 ILDDIN

-329 LIESL
+329 LIENS
-334 KTKEASNLLLTLI
+334 KNKEASNLLLTLI
-347 KKDIEPNLIDIPKDP
+347 KKDIEPNLINIPKDP
-362 YKKDIFQLNK
+362 YKKEIFQLD
-372 EKEDNRIQH
+372 KEDKKPQYLEDLKSKVHSIKPIDLENTKSRQQAIKDLNEFLKNNPNDAQASKTLAQANKIQH
-381 LEDLKS
+381 LEDLRSKVHSIKPIDLENTKSRQQAIKDLNEFLKNNPNDAQASKTLAQANKIQYLEDLKSKVHSIKPIDLENTKSRQQAIKDLNEFLKNNPNDAQASKTLAQAYKIQYLEDLKSKVHSIKPIDLENTKSRQQAIKDLNEFLKNNPNDAQASKTLAQAYKIQYLEDLKS
-387 KVYSIKPGDL
+387 KVYSIKPIDL
-397 ENSKTRQQAIKD
+397 ENTKSRQQAIKD
-409 LNEFLITNP
+409 LNEFLKNNP
-418 NDAYAS
+418 NDA
-424 KTLAQANKIQQ
+424 Q
-435 LEDLKSKVYSIKP
+435 
-448 GDLENPK
+448 
-455 TRQQA
+455 
-460 IKDLNEFL
+460 
-468 ITNPNDA
+468 
-475 YASKTL
+475 
-481 AQANK
+481 
-486 IQQLEDL
+486 
-493 KSKVYSIKPGDLENP
+493 
-508 KTRQQAIK
+508 
-516 DLNEFLITNP
+516 
-526 NDAYASKTLAQ
+526 
-537 ANKIQQLE
+537 
-545 DLKSKVYSIKPGDLE
+545 
-560 NPKTRQQAIKDLNEF
+560 
-575 LITNPN
+575 
-581 DTYASKTL
+581 
-589 AQANKIQQLEDL
+589 
-601 KSKVYSIKPGD
+601 
-612 LENPK
+612 
-617 TRQQAIKDLNE
+617 
-628 FLITNPNDAY
+628 
-638 ASKTL
+638 
-643 AQANKIQQLED
+643 
-654 LKSKVYSIKPG
+654 
-665 DLENPKTR
+665 
-673 QQAIKDL
+673 
-680 NEFLIT
+680 
-686 NPNDAYASKTLA
+686 ASKTLA
-698 QAYENDGDLL
+698 QAYENNGDLL
-708 KAESVYDKITK
+708 KAENAYEKIIK
-719 LTNAKEDYYKLGI
+719 LTNTQEDHYKLGI

-744 EAFDQ
+744 ESFDQ
-749 TIRLDPKHK
+749 TIKLDPKHK
-758 KAHNNKGIALI
+758 KALHNKGIALMM
-769 LLNKNKQAIESFEK
+769 LNKNKKAIESFEK
-783 AIQIDKNYDTAYYQ
+783 AIQIDKNYGTAYYQ
-797 KGIAEEKTGD
+797 KGIAEEKNGD
-807 MQQAFVS
+807 MQQAFAS
-814 FKNAYDLNKKL
+814 FKNAYNLDKNP

-841 KKSEEYLG
+841 KQSEEYLN
-849 FFNDN
+849 FFNAN
-854 VKKPNEIA
+854 AKKPNEIA

-880 EIINKAINLN
+880 ETINKAIDLN

-903 NLKNEN
+903 NLKKEN
-909 YQNAIPLYNLVI
+909 YQNAISLYSLVI
-921 EKNPENISAYINL
+921 EKNPENTSAYINL

-939 KSGNKTQAI
+939 KSGNKSQAI

-970 KNQKNYQK
+970 KKEKNYQK

-1015 KEYTKLKPN
+1015 REYTKLKPN
-1024 NPEALYALGI
+1024 NPEALHALGI

-1058 NGNIKKIIGI
+1058 NENIKKIIGI

>member
-1 MNKKRTNFS
+1 MNKKHTNFS

-94 NDLQRDS
+94 KDLQRDS

-110 VQGNVKTN
+110 GQDNTKTN

-163 PEKINQNTQPK
+163 PEKIKPNTNPK
-174 KEDQTI
+174 EEDQII
-180 QHPNPKLNVNDQ
+180 QSPNPKLSVNDQ
-192 KNLFSLEKLKKN
+192 KNLFNLEKLKKN
-204 LSENSNNENILN
+204 LSGKSNSENILN
-216 NPQKIEN
+216 DSQKIEN
-223 NTQNTNLPKEKN
+223 DKQNTNLSKEKN
-235 SEHILKTL
+235 SENILKTP
-243 DNNKYLNNNN
+243 DNSKYSNNNN
-253 AISLKE
+253 TTSLKKIS
-259 MPSNS
+259 SNS
-264 KEESDLSPPSQTI
+264 QKESELSPPSQTI
-277 IGKIHRPYSYLI
+277 IGKIYRPYSYLI

-295 ILDNIN
+295 ILDDIN

-329 LIESL
+329 LIENS
-334 KTKEASNLLLTLI
+334 KNKEASNLLLTLI
-347 KKDIEPNLIDIPKDP
+347 KKDIEPNLINIPKDP
-362 YKKDIFQLNK
+362 YKKEIFQLD
-372 EKEDNRIQH
+372 KEDKKPQY

-387 KVYSIKPGDL
+387 KVHSIKPIDL
-397 ENSKTRQQAIKD
+397 ENTKSRQQAIKD
-409 LNEFLITNP
+409 LNEFLKNNP
-418 NDAYAS
+418 NDAQAS
-424 KTLAQANKIQQ
+424 KTLAQANKIQH
-435 LEDLKSKVYSIKP
+435 LEDLKSKVHSIKP
-448 GDLENPK
+448 IDLENTK
-455 TRQQA
+455 SRQQA

-468 ITNPNDA
+468 KNNPNDA
-475 YASKTL
+475 QASKTL

-486 IQQLEDL
+486 IQHLEDL
-493 KSKVYSIKPGDLENP
+493 KSKVHSIKPIDLENT
-508 KTRQQAIK
+508 KSRQQAIK
-516 DLNEFLITNP
+516 DLNEFLKNNP
-526 NDAYASKTLAQ
+526 NDAQASKTLAQ
-537 ANKIQQLE
+537 ANKIQHLE
-545 DLKSKVYSIKPGDLE
+545 DLKSKVHSIKPIDLE
-560 NPKTRQQAIKDLNEF
+560 NTKSRQQAIKDLNEF
-575 LITNPN
+575 LKN
-581 DTYASKTL
+581 
-589 AQANKIQQLEDL
+589 
-601 KSKVYSIKPGD
+601 
-612 LENPK
+612 
-617 TRQQAIKDLNE
+617 
-628 FLITNPNDAY
+628 NPNDA
-638 ASKTL
+638 
-643 AQANKIQQLED
+643 Q
-654 LKSKVYSIKPG
+654 
-665 DLENPKTR
+665 
-673 QQAIKDL
+673 
-680 NEFLIT
+680 
-686 NPNDAYASKTLA
+686 ASKTLA
-698 QAYENDGDLL
+698 QAYENNGDLL
-708 KAESVYDKITK
+708 KAENAYEKIIK
-719 LTNAKEDYYKLGI
+719 LTNTQEDHYKLGI

-744 EAFDQ
+744 ESFDQ
-749 TIRLDPKHK
+749 TIKLDPKHK
-758 KAHNNKGIALI
+758 KALHNKGIALMM
-769 LLNKNKQAIESFEK
+769 LNKNKKAIESFEK
-783 AIQIDKNYDTAYYQ
+783 AIQIDKNYGTAYYQ
-797 KGIAEEKTGD
+797 KGIAEEKNGD
-807 MQQAFVS
+807 MQQAFAS
-814 FKNAYDLNKKL
+814 FKNAYNLDKNP

-841 KKSEEYLG
+841 KQSEEYLN
-849 FFNDN
+849 FFNAN
-854 VKKPNEIA
+854 AKKPNEIA

-880 EIINKAINLN
+880 ETINKAIDLN

-903 NLKNEN
+903 NLKKEN
-909 YQNAIPLYNLVI
+909 YQNAISLYSLVI
-921 EKNPENISAYINL
+921 EKNPENTSAYINL

-939 KSGNKTQAI
+939 KSGNKSQAI

-970 KNQKNYQK
+970 KKEKNYQK

-1015 KEYTKLKPN
+1015 REYTKLKPN
-1024 NPEALYALGI
+1024 NPEALHALGI

-1058 NGNIKKIIGI
+1058 NENIKKIIGI

>member
-1 MNKKRTNFS
+1 MNKKHTNFS

-94 NDLQRDS
+94 KDLQRDS

-110 VQGNVKTN
+110 GQDNTKTN

-163 PEKINQNTQPK
+163 PEKIKPNTNLK
-174 KEDQTI
+174 EEDQII
-180 QHPNPKLNVNDQ
+180 QSPNPKLSVNDQ
-192 KNLFSLEKLKKN
+192 KNLFNLEKLKKK
-204 LSENSNNENILN
+204 LSGKSNSENILN
-216 NPQKIEN
+216 NSQKIEN
-223 NTQNTNLPKEKN
+223 DKQNTNLSKEKN
-235 SEHILKTL
+235 SENILKTP
-243 DNNKYLNNNN
+243 DNSKYSNNNN
-253 AISLKE
+253 TTSLKKI
-259 MPSNS
+259 PSNS
-264 KEESDLSPPSQTI
+264 QKESELSPPSQTI
-277 IGKIHRPYSYLI
+277 IGKIYRPYSYLI

-329 LIESL
+329 LIENS
-334 KTKEASNLLLTLI
+334 KNKEASNLLLTLI
-347 KKDIEPNLIDIPKDP
+347 KKDIEPNLINIPKDP
-362 YKKDIFQLNK
+362 YKKEIFQLD
-372 EKEDNRIQH
+372 KEDKKPQHPGDLKSKVHSIKPIDLENTKSRQQAIKDLNEFLKNNPNDAQASKTLAQANKIQHLEDLKSKVHSIKPIDLENTKSRQQAIKDLNEFLKNNPNDAQASKTLAQANKIQH

-387 KVYSIKPGDL
+387 KVYSIKPIDL
-397 ENSKTRQQAIKD
+397 ENTKSRQQAIKD
-409 LNEFLITNP
+409 LNEFLKNNP
-418 NDAYAS
+418 NDA
-424 KTLAQANKIQQ
+424 Q
-435 LEDLKSKVYSIKP
+435 
-448 GDLENPK
+448 
-455 TRQQA
+455 
-460 IKDLNEFL
+460 
-468 ITNPNDA
+468 
-475 YASKTL
+475 
-481 AQANK
+481 
-486 IQQLEDL
+486 
-493 KSKVYSIKPGDLENP
+493 
-508 KTRQQAIK
+508 
-516 DLNEFLITNP
+516 
-526 NDAYASKTLAQ
+526 
-537 ANKIQQLE
+537 
-545 DLKSKVYSIKPGDLE
+545 
-560 NPKTRQQAIKDLNEF
+560 
-575 LITNPN
+575 
-581 DTYASKTL
+581 
-589 AQANKIQQLEDL
+589 
-601 KSKVYSIKPGD
+601 
-612 LENPK
+612 
-617 TRQQAIKDLNE
+617 
-628 FLITNPNDAY
+628 
-638 ASKTL
+638 
-643 AQANKIQQLED
+643 
-654 LKSKVYSIKPG
+654 
-665 DLENPKTR
+665 
-673 QQAIKDL
+673 
-680 NEFLIT
+680 
-686 NPNDAYASKTLA
+686 ASKTLA
-698 QAYENDGDLL
+698 QAYENNGDLL
-708 KAESVYDKITK
+708 KAENAYEKITK
-719 LTNAKEDYYKLGI
+719 LTNTQEDHYKLGI

-744 EAFDQ
+744 ESFDQ
-749 TIRLDPKHK
+749 TIKLDPKHK
-758 KAHNNKGIALI
+758 KALHNKGIALMM
-769 LLNKNKQAIESFEK
+769 LNKNKKAIESFEK
-783 AIQIDKNYDTAYYQ
+783 AIQIDKNYGTAYYQ
-797 KGIAEEKTGD
+797 KGIAEEKNGD
-807 MQQAFVS
+807 MQQAFAS
-814 FKNAYDLNKKL
+814 FKNAYNLDKNP

-841 KKSEEYLG
+841 KQSEEYLN
-849 FFNDN
+849 FFNAN
-854 VKKPNEIA
+854 AKKPNEIA

-880 EIINKAINLN
+880 ETINKAIDLN

-903 NLKNEN
+903 NLKKEN
-909 YQNAIPLYNLVI
+909 YQNAISLYSLVI
-921 EKNPENISAYINL
+921 EKNPENTSAYINL

-939 KSGNKTQAI
+939 KSGNKSQAI

-970 KNQKNYQK
+970 KKEKNYQK

-1015 KEYTKLKPN
+1015 REYTKLKPN
-1024 NPEALYALGI
+1024 NPEALHALGI

-1058 NGNIKKIIGI
+1058 NENIKKIIGI

>member
-1 MNKKRTNFS
+1 MNKKHTNFS

-71 QNEDIAMLTNT
+71 QNEDIEMLTNT

-110 VQGNVKTN
+110 GQDNTKTS

-139 NYSDRNDDVG
+139 NYSDRNDDIG

-163 PEKINQNTQPK
+163 PEKINQNTNPK
-174 KEDQTI
+174 EEEQTV
-180 QHPNPKLNVNDQ
+180 QSSNPKLSVNDQ
-192 KNLFSLEKLKKN
+192 KNLFNLEKLKKK
-204 LSENSNNENILN
+204 LSEKSNSENILN
-216 NPQKIEN
+216 NSQKIEN
-223 NTQNTNLPKEKN
+223 DKQNTNFSKEKN

-243 DNNKYLNNNN
+243 DNSKYLNNN
-253 AISLKE
+253 ATSLKKI
-259 MPSNS
+259 PSNS
-264 KEESDLSPPSQTI
+264 QKESEVSPPSQTI
-277 IGKIHRPYSYLI
+277 IGKIHRPYNYLI

-295 ILDNIN
+295 ILDDIN
-301 TGRVTLGK
+301 TGRATLGK

-329 LIESL
+329 LIESF
-334 KTKEASNLLLTLI
+334 KNKEASNLLLTLI
-347 KKDIEPNLIDIPKDP
+347 KKDIEPNLINITKDP

-372 EKEDNRIQH
+372 EDKKPQD
-381 LEDLKS
+381 LEELKS
-387 KVYSIKPGDL
+387 KVYSIKP
-397 ENSKTRQQAIKD
+397 I
-409 LNEFLITNP
+409 
-418 NDAYAS
+418 
-424 KTLAQANKIQQ
+424 
-435 LEDLKSKVYSIKP
+435 
-448 GDLENPK
+448 DLENPK

-460 IKDLNEFL
+460 IKNLNEFL
-468 ITNPNDA
+468 TTNPNDTH
-475 YASKTL
+475 ASKTL

-486 IQQLEDL
+486 IQRLEEL
-493 KSKVYSIKPGDLENP
+493 KSKVYSIKPIDLENP

-516 DLNEFLITNP
+516 NLNEFLTTNP
-526 NDAYASKTLAQ
+526 NDTHASKTLAQ
-537 ANKIQQLE
+537 ANKIQRLE
-545 DLKSKVYSIKPGDLE
+545 ELKSKVYSIKPIDLE
-560 NPKTRQQAIKDLNEF
+560 NPKTRQQAIKNLNEF
-575 LITNPN
+575 LTTNPN
-581 DTYASKTL
+581 DTHASKTL
-589 AQANKIQQLEDL
+589 AQANKIQRLEEL
-601 KSKVYSIKPGD
+601 KSKVYSIKPID

-617 TRQQAIKDLNE
+617 TRQQAIKNLNE
-628 FLITNPNDAY
+628 FLTTNPNDTH

-643 AQANKIQQLED
+643 AQANKIQRLEE
-654 LKSKVYSIKPG
+654 LKSKVYSIKPI

-673 QQAIKDL
+673 QQAIKNL
-680 NEFLIT
+680 NEFLTT
-686 NPNDAYASKTLA
+686 NPNDTHASKTLA
-698 QAYENDGDLL
+698 QAYENNGDLL
-708 KAESVYDKITK
+708 KAENVYEKITK
-719 LTNAKEDYYKLGI
+719 LTNTQEDHYKLGI
-732 IRFKLKKYEHSI
+732 IRFKVKKYEHSI
-744 EAFDQ
+744 VSFDQ
-749 TIRLDPKHK
+749 TIKLDPKHK
-758 KAHNNKGIALI
+758 KAHNNKGIALMM
-769 LLNKNKQAIESFEK
+769 LNKNKEAIESFEK

-797 KGIAEEKTGD
+797 KGIAEEKNGD
-807 MQQAFVS
+807 MQQAFAS
-814 FKNAYDLNKKL
+814 FRNAYNLDKKP
-825 NYALKAGIV
+825 NYALKAGII

-841 KKSEEYLG
+841 KQSEEYLN

-854 VKKPNEIA
+854 AKTPNEIA

-880 EIINKAINLN
+880 KTINKAINLN

-903 NLKNEN
+903 NLKKGN
-909 YQNAIPLYNLVI
+909 YQNAISLYSLVI
-921 EKNPENISAYINL
+921 EKTPENTSAYINL

-939 KSGNKTQAI
+939 KSGNKSQAI

-970 KNQKNYQK
+970 KKEKNYKK

-1015 KEYTKLKPN
+1015 REYTKLKPN
-1024 NPEALYALGI
+1024 NPEALHALGI

-1041 NDQTLRELIK
+1041 NDQTLRELVK

-1058 NGNIKKIIGI
+1058 NENIKKIIGI

>member
-1 MNKKRTNFS
+1 MNKKHTNFS

-94 NDLQRDS
+94 KDLQRDS

-110 VQGNVKTN
+110 GQDNTKTN

-163 PEKINQNTQPK
+163 PEKIKPNTNPKEENQI
-174 KEDQTI
+174 I
-180 QHPNPKLNVNDQ
+180 QSPNPKLSVNDQ
-192 KNLFSLEKLKKN
+192 KNLFNLEKLKKK
-204 LSENSNNENILN
+204 LSEKSNSENILN
-216 NPQKIEN
+216 NSQKIEN
-223 NTQNTNLPKEKN
+223 DKQNTNLSKEKN
-235 SEHILKTL
+235 SENILKAP
-243 DNNKYLNNNN
+243 DSSKYPNNNN
-253 AISLKE
+253 ATSLKKI
-259 MPSNS
+259 PSNFQ
-264 KEESDLSPPSQTI
+264 KESELSPPSQTI
-277 IGKIHRPYSYLI
+277 IGKIYRPYSYLI

-295 ILDNIN
+295 ILDDIN

-329 LIESL
+329 LIENS
-334 KTKEASNLLLTLI
+334 KNKEASNLLLTLI
-347 KKDIEPNLIDIPKDP
+347 KKDIEPNLINIPKDP
-362 YKKDIFQLNK
+362 YKKEIFQLD
-372 EKEDNRIQH
+372 KEDKKPQH

-387 KVYSIKPGDL
+387 KVHSIKPTDL
-397 ENSKTRQQAIKD
+397 ENTKSRQQAIKN
-409 LNEFLITNP
+409 LNEFLKNNP
-418 NDAYAS
+418 NDAQAS
-424 KTLAQANKIQQ
+424 KTLAQANKIQH
-435 LEDLKSKVYSIKP
+435 LEDLRSKVHSIKP
-448 GDLENPK
+448 TDLENTK
-455 TRQQA
+455 SRQQA
-460 IKDLNEFL
+460 IKNLNEFL
-468 ITNPNDA
+468 KNNPNDA
-475 YASKTL
+475 QASKTL

-486 IQQLEDL
+486 IQHLEDL
-493 KSKVYSIKPGDLENP
+493 RSKVHSIRPIDLENT
-508 KTRQQAIK
+508 KSRQQAIK
-516 DLNEFLITNP
+516 DLKEFLKNNP
-526 NDAYASKTLAQ
+526 NDAW
-537 ANKIQQLE
+537 
-545 DLKSKVYSIKPGDLE
+545 
-560 NPKTRQQAIKDLNEF
+560 
-575 LITNPN
+575 
-581 DTYASKTL
+581 
-589 AQANKIQQLEDL
+589 
-601 KSKVYSIKPGD
+601 
-612 LENPK
+612 
-617 TRQQAIKDLNE
+617 
-628 FLITNPNDAY
+628 
-638 ASKTL
+638 
-643 AQANKIQQLED
+643 
-654 LKSKVYSIKPG
+654 
-665 DLENPKTR
+665 
-673 QQAIKDL
+673 
-680 NEFLIT
+680 
-686 NPNDAYASKTLA
+686 ASKTLA
-698 QAYENDGDLL
+698 QAYENNGDLL
-708 KAESVYDKITK
+708 KAENAYEKITK
-719 LTNAKEDYYKLGI
+719 LTNTQEDHYKLGI

-744 EAFDQ
+744 ESFDQ
-749 TIRLDPKHK
+749 TIKLEPKHK
-758 KAHNNKGIALI
+758 KAFHNKGIALMM
-769 LLNKNKQAIESFEK
+769 LNKNKKAIESFEK
-783 AIQIDKNYDTAYYQ
+783 AIQIDKNYGTAYYQ
-797 KGIAEEKTGD
+797 KGIAEEKNGD
-807 MQQAFVS
+807 MQQALAS
-814 FKNAYDLNKKL
+814 FKNAYNLNKNP

-841 KKSEEYLG
+841 KQSEEYLN
-849 FFNDN
+849 FFNAN
-854 VKKPNEIA
+854 AKKPNEIA

-880 EIINKAINLN
+880 ETINKAIDLN

-903 NLKNEN
+903 NLKKEN
-909 YQNAIPLYNLVI
+909 YQNAIPLYSLVI
-921 EKNPENISAYINL
+921 KKNPENTSAYINL

-939 KSGNKTQAI
+939 KSGNKSQAI

-970 KNQKNYQK
+970 KKEKNYQK

-1015 KEYTKLKPN
+1015 REYTKLKPN
-1024 NPEALYALGI
+1024 NPEALHALGI

-1058 NGNIKKIIGI
+1058 NENIKKIIGI

>member
-110 VQGNVKTN
+110 GQGNVKTN

-486 IQQLEDL
+486 IQQL
-493 KSKVYSIKPGDLENP
+493 
-508 KTRQQAIK
+508 
-516 DLNEFLITNP
+516 
-526 NDAYASKTLAQ
+526 
-537 ANKIQQLE
+537 
-545 DLKSKVYSIKPGDLE
+545 
-560 NPKTRQQAIKDLNEF
+560 
-575 LITNPN
+575 
-581 DTYASKTL
+581 
-589 AQANKIQQLEDL
+589 
-601 KSKVYSIKPGD
+601 
-612 LENPK
+612 
-617 TRQQAIKDLNE
+617 
-628 FLITNPNDAY
+628 
-638 ASKTL
+638 
-643 AQANKIQQLED
+643 
-654 LKSKVYSIKPG
+654 

-744 EAFDQ
+744 EAFNQ

>member
-110 VQGNVKTN
+110 GQGNVKTN

-468 ITNPNDA
+468 ITNPNDT

-526 NDAYASKTLAQ
+526 NDA
-537 ANKIQQLE
+537 
-545 DLKSKVYSIKPGDLE
+545 
-560 NPKTRQQAIKDLNEF
+560 
-575 LITNPN
+575 
-581 DTYASKTL
+581 YASKTL

-744 EAFDQ
+744 EAFNQ

-903 NLKNEN
+903 NLKNGN

>member
-1 MNKKRTNFS
+1 MNKKHTNFS

-94 NDLQRDS
+94 KDLQRDS

-110 VQGNVKTN
+110 GQDNTKTN

-163 PEKINQNTQPK
+163 PEKIKPNTNPK
-174 KEDQTI
+174 EEDQII
-180 QHPNPKLNVNDQ
+180 QSPNPKLSVNDQ
-192 KNLFSLEKLKKN
+192 KNLFNLEKLKKN
-204 LSENSNNENILN
+204 LSGKSNSENILN
-216 NPQKIEN
+216 NSQKIEN
-223 NTQNTNLPKEKN
+223 DKQNTNLSKEKN
-235 SEHILKTL
+235 SENILKTP
-243 DNNKYLNNNN
+243 DNSKYSNNNN
-253 AISLKE
+253 TTSLKKIS
-259 MPSNS
+259 SNS
-264 KEESDLSPPSQTI
+264 QKESELSPPSQTI
-277 IGKIHRPYSYLI
+277 IGKIYRPYSYLI

-295 ILDNIN
+295 ILDDIN

-329 LIESL
+329 LIENS
-334 KTKEASNLLLTLI
+334 KNKEASNLLLTLI
-347 KKDIEPNLIDIPKDP
+347 KKDIEPNLINIPKDP
-362 YKKDIFQLNK
+362 YKKEIFQLD
-372 EKEDNRIQH
+372 KEDKKPQH
-381 LEDLKS
+381 PGDLKS
-387 KVYSIKPGDL
+387 KVHSIKPIDL
-397 ENSKTRQQAIKD
+397 ENTKSRQQAIKD
-409 LNEFLITNP
+409 LNEFLKNNP
-418 NDAYAS
+418 NDAQAS
-424 KTLAQANKIQQ
+424 KTLAQANKIQY
-435 LEDLKSKVYSIKP
+435 LEDLKSKVHSIKP
-448 GDLENPK
+448 IDLENTK
-455 TRQQA
+455 SRQQA

-468 ITNPNDA
+468 KNNPNDA
-475 YASKTL
+475 
-481 AQANK
+481 Q
-486 IQQLEDL
+486 
-493 KSKVYSIKPGDLENP
+493 
-508 KTRQQAIK
+508 
-516 DLNEFLITNP
+516 
-526 NDAYASKTLAQ
+526 
-537 ANKIQQLE
+537 
-545 DLKSKVYSIKPGDLE
+545 
-560 NPKTRQQAIKDLNEF
+560 
-575 LITNPN
+575 
-581 DTYASKTL
+581 
-589 AQANKIQQLEDL
+589 
-601 KSKVYSIKPGD
+601 
-612 LENPK
+612 
-617 TRQQAIKDLNE
+617 
-628 FLITNPNDAY
+628 
-638 ASKTL
+638 
-643 AQANKIQQLED
+643 
-654 LKSKVYSIKPG
+654 
-665 DLENPKTR
+665 
-673 QQAIKDL
+673 
-680 NEFLIT
+680 
-686 NPNDAYASKTLA
+686 ASKTLA
-698 QAYENDGDLL
+698 QAYENNGDLL
-708 KAESVYDKITK
+708 KAENAYEKIIK
-719 LTNAKEDYYKLGI
+719 LTNTQEDHYKLGI

-744 EAFDQ
+744 ESFDQ
-749 TIRLDPKHK
+749 TIKLDPKHK
-758 KAHNNKGIALI
+758 KALHNKGIALMM
-769 LLNKNKQAIESFEK
+769 LNKNKKAIESFEK
-783 AIQIDKNYDTAYYQ
+783 AIQIDKNYGTAYYQ
-797 KGIAEEKTGD
+797 KGIAEEKNGD
-807 MQQAFVS
+807 MQQAFAS
-814 FKNAYDLNKKL
+814 FKNAYNLDKNP

-841 KKSEEYLG
+841 KQSEEYLN
-849 FFNDN
+849 FFNAN
-854 VKKPNEIA
+854 AKKPNEIA

-880 EIINKAINLN
+880 ETINKAIDLN

-903 NLKNEN
+903 NLKKEN
-909 YQNAIPLYNLVI
+909 YQNAISLYSLVI
-921 EKNPENISAYINL
+921 EKNPENTSAYINL

-939 KSGNKTQAI
+939 KSGNKSQAI

-970 KNQKNYQK
+970 KKEKNYQK

-1015 KEYTKLKPN
+1015 REYTKLKPN
-1024 NPEALYALGI
+1024 NPEALHALGI

-1058 NGNIKKIIGI
+1058 NENIKKIIGI

>member
-1 MNKKRTNFS
+1 MNKKHTNFS

-94 NDLQRDS
+94 KDLQRDS

-110 VQGNVKTN
+110 GQDNTKTN

-163 PEKINQNTQPK
+163 PEKIKPNTNPK
-174 KEDQTI
+174 EEDQII
-180 QHPNPKLNVNDQ
+180 QSPNPKLSVNDQ
-192 KNLFSLEKLKKN
+192 KNLFNLEKLKKN
-204 LSENSNNENILN
+204 LSGKSNSENILN
-216 NPQKIEN
+216 NSQKIEN
-223 NTQNTNLPKEKN
+223 DKQNTNLSKEKN
-235 SEHILKTL
+235 SENILKTP
-243 DNNKYLNNNN
+243 DNSKYSNNNN
-253 AISLKE
+253 TTSLKKI
-259 MPSNS
+259 PSNS
-264 KEESDLSPPSQTI
+264 QKESELSPPSQTI
-277 IGKIHRPYSYLI
+277 IGKIYRPYSYLI

-295 ILDNIN
+295 ILDDIN

-329 LIESL
+329 LIENS
-334 KTKEASNLLLTLI
+334 KNKEASNLLLTLI
-347 KKDIEPNLIDIPKDP
+347 KKDIEPNLINIPKDP
-362 YKKDIFQLNK
+362 YKKEIFQLDK
-372 EKEDNRIQH
+372 GDKKPQH
-381 LEDLKS
+381 PGDLKS
-387 KVYSIKPGDL
+387 KVHSIKPIDL
-397 ENSKTRQQAIKD
+397 ENTKSRQQAIKD
-409 LNEFLITNP
+409 LNEFLKNNP
-418 NDAYAS
+418 NDA
-424 KTLAQANKIQQ
+424 Q
-435 LEDLKSKVYSIKP
+435 
-448 GDLENPK
+448 
-455 TRQQA
+455 
-460 IKDLNEFL
+460 
-468 ITNPNDA
+468 
-475 YASKTL
+475 
-481 AQANK
+481 
-486 IQQLEDL
+486 
-493 KSKVYSIKPGDLENP
+493 
-508 KTRQQAIK
+508 
-516 DLNEFLITNP
+516 
-526 NDAYASKTLAQ
+526 
-537 ANKIQQLE
+537 
-545 DLKSKVYSIKPGDLE
+545 
-560 NPKTRQQAIKDLNEF
+560 
-575 LITNPN
+575 
-581 DTYASKTL
+581 
-589 AQANKIQQLEDL
+589 
-601 KSKVYSIKPGD
+601 
-612 LENPK
+612 
-617 TRQQAIKDLNE
+617 
-628 FLITNPNDAY
+628 
-638 ASKTL
+638 
-643 AQANKIQQLED
+643 
-654 LKSKVYSIKPG
+654 
-665 DLENPKTR
+665 
-673 QQAIKDL
+673 
-680 NEFLIT
+680 
-686 NPNDAYASKTLA
+686 ASKTLA
-698 QAYENDGDLL
+698 QAYENNGDLL
-708 KAESVYDKITK
+708 KAENAYEKIIK
-719 LTNAKEDYYKLGI
+719 LTNTQEDHYKLGI

-744 EAFDQ
+744 ESFDQ
-749 TIRLDPKHK
+749 TIKLDPKHK
-758 KAHNNKGIALI
+758 KALHNKGIALMM
-769 LLNKNKQAIESFEK
+769 LNKNKKAIESFEK
-783 AIQIDKNYDTAYYQ
+783 AIQIDKNYGTAYYQ
-797 KGIAEEKTGD
+797 KGIAEEKNGD
-807 MQQAFVS
+807 MQQAFAS
-814 FKNAYDLNKKL
+814 FKNAYNLDKNP

-841 KKSEEYLG
+841 KQSEEYLN
-849 FFNDN
+849 FFNAN
-854 VKKPNEIA
+854 AKKPNEIA

-880 EIINKAINLN
+880 ETINKAIDLN
-890 PEKSEYLYLKASI
+890 PEKIEYLYLKASI
-903 NLKNEN
+903 NLKKEN
-909 YQNAIPLYNLVI
+909 YQNAISLYSLVI
-921 EKNPENISAYINL
+921 EKNPENTSAYINL

-939 KSGNKTQAI
+939 KSGNKSQAI

-970 KNQKNYQK
+970 KKEKNYQK

-1015 KEYTKLKPN
+1015 REYTKLKPN
-1024 NPEALYALGI
+1024 NPEALHALGI

-1058 NGNIKKIIGI
+1058 NENIKKIIGI

>member
-1 MNKKRTNFS
+1 MNKKHTNFS

-94 NDLQRDS
+94 KDLQRDS

-110 VQGNVKTN
+110 GQDNTKTN

-163 PEKINQNTQPK
+163 PEKIKPNTSPK
-174 KEDQTI
+174 EEDQII
-180 QHPNPKLNVNDQ
+180 QSPNPKLSVNDQ
-192 KNLFSLEKLKKN
+192 KNLFNLEKLKKN
-204 LSENSNNENILN
+204 LSGKSNSENILN
-216 NPQKIEN
+216 NSQKIEN
-223 NTQNTNLPKEKN
+223 DKQNTNLSKEKN
-235 SEHILKTL
+235 SENILKTP
-243 DNNKYLNNNN
+243 DNSKYSNNNN
-253 AISLKE
+253 TTSLKKI
-259 MPSNS
+259 PSNS
-264 KEESDLSPPSQTI
+264 QKESELSPPSQTI
-277 IGKIHRPYSYLI
+277 IGKIYRPYSYLI

-295 ILDNIN
+295 ILDDIN

-329 LIESL
+329 LIENS
-334 KTKEASNLLLTLI
+334 KNKEASNLLLTLI
-347 KKDIEPNLIDIPKDP
+347 KKDIEPNLINIPKDP
-362 YKKDIFQLNK
+362 YKKEIFQLDKGDKKPQHPGDLKSKVHSIKPIDLENTKSRQQAIKDLNEFLKNNPNDAQASKTLAQANK
-372 EKEDNRIQH
+372 IQHLEDLKSKVHSIKPIDLENTKSRQQAIKDLNEFLKNNPNDAQASKTLAQANKIQH

-387 KVYSIKPGDL
+387 KVYSIRPIDL
-397 ENSKTRQQAIKD
+397 ENTKSRQQAIKD
-409 LNEFLITNP
+409 LNEFLKNNP
-418 NDAYAS
+418 NDAQAS
-424 KTLAQANKIQQ
+424 KTLAQANKIQH
-435 LEDLKSKVYSIKP
+435 LEDLKSKVHSIKP
-448 GDLENPK
+448 IDLENTK
-455 TRQQA
+455 SRQQA

-468 ITNPNDA
+468 KNNPNDA
-475 YASKTL
+475 QASKTL

-486 IQQLEDL
+486 IQHLEDL
-493 KSKVYSIKPGDLENP
+493 KSKVYSIRPIDLENT
-508 KTRQQAIK
+508 KSRQQAIK
-516 DLNEFLITNP
+516 DLNEFLKNNP
-526 NDAYASKTLAQ
+526 NDAQ
-537 ANKIQQLE
+537 
-545 DLKSKVYSIKPGDLE
+545 
-560 NPKTRQQAIKDLNEF
+560 
-575 LITNPN
+575 
-581 DTYASKTL
+581 
-589 AQANKIQQLEDL
+589 
-601 KSKVYSIKPGD
+601 
-612 LENPK
+612 
-617 TRQQAIKDLNE
+617 
-628 FLITNPNDAY
+628 
-638 ASKTL
+638 
-643 AQANKIQQLED
+643 
-654 LKSKVYSIKPG
+654 
-665 DLENPKTR
+665 
-673 QQAIKDL
+673 
-680 NEFLIT
+680 
-686 NPNDAYASKTLA
+686 ASKTLA
-698 QAYENDGDLL
+698 QAYENNGDLL
-708 KAESVYDKITK
+708 KAENAYEKIIK
-719 LTNAKEDYYKLGI
+719 LTNTQEDHYKLGI

-744 EAFDQ
+744 ESFDQ
-749 TIRLDPKHK
+749 TIKLDPKHK
-758 KAHNNKGIALI
+758 KALHNKGIALMM
-769 LLNKNKQAIESFEK
+769 LNKNKKAIESFEK
-783 AIQIDKNYDTAYYQ
+783 AIQIDKNYGTAYYQ
-797 KGIAEEKTGD
+797 KGIAEEKNGD
-807 MQQAFVS
+807 MQQAFAS
-814 FKNAYDLNKKL
+814 FKNAYNLDKNP

-841 KKSEEYLG
+841 KQSEEYLN
-849 FFNDN
+849 FFNAN
-854 VKKPNEIA
+854 AKKPNEIA

-880 EIINKAINLN
+880 ETINKAIDLN

-903 NLKNEN
+903 NLKKEN
-909 YQNAIPLYNLVI
+909 YQNAISLYSLVI
-921 EKNPENISAYINL
+921 EKNPENTSAYINL

-939 KSGNKTQAI
+939 KSGNKSQAI

-970 KNQKNYQK
+970 KKEKNYQK

-1015 KEYTKLKPN
+1015 REYTKLKPN
-1024 NPEALYALGI
+1024 NPEALHALGI

-1058 NGNIKKIIGI
+1058 NENIKKIIGI

>member
-71 QNEDIAMLTNT
+71 KNEDIAMLTNT

-94 NDLQRDS
+94 NELQRDS

-110 VQGNVKTN
+110 GQENTKTN

-125 AFNNRYIKDSTITE
+125 AFNNRYIKDSAITE
-139 NYSDRNDDVG
+139 NYADRNNDIG

-163 PEKINQNTQPK
+163 PEKVNQNAKP
-174 KEDQTI
+174 KEDDQAI
-180 QHPNPKLNVNDQ
+180 QSPNPKLNVNDQ
-192 KNLFSLEKLKKN
+192 KNLFNLEKLKKN
-204 LSENSNNENILN
+204 LSEKSNSENILKT
-216 NPQKIEN
+216 PQNIEN
-223 NTQNTNLPKEKN
+223 DKQNSNFSKDSKEKN
-235 SEHILKTL
+235 SEHILKNL
-243 DNNKYLNNNN
+243 DNSKYSKNDN
-253 AISLKE
+253 ATSLKDI
-259 MPSNS
+259 PSNS
-264 KEESDLSPPSQTI
+264 KKESDFSLPSQTI
-277 IGKIHRPYSYLI
+277 IGKINRPYSYLI

-295 ILDNIN
+295 ILDDIN

-309 NRLKE
+309 NRLKK

-334 KTKEASNLLLTLI
+334 KNKEASNLLLTLI
-347 KKDIEPNLIDIPKDP
+347 KKDIEPNLINIPNIPKDP
-362 YKKDIFQLNK
+362 YKKDIFHLNK
-372 EKEDNRIQH
+372 KDKKTQQSEN
-381 LEDLKS
+381 LKS
-387 KVYSIKPGDL
+387 KIYSIKP
-397 ENSKTRQQAIKD
+397 T
-409 LNEFLITNP
+409 
-418 NDAYAS
+418 
-424 KTLAQANKIQQ
+424 
-435 LEDLKSKVYSIKP
+435 
-448 GDLENPK
+448 DLENPK

-468 ITNPNDA
+468 KINPNDT

-486 IQQLEDL
+486 IQQSEDL
-493 KSKVYSIKPGDLENP
+493 KSKIYSIKPTDLENP

-516 DLNEFLITNP
+516 DLNEFL
-526 NDAYASKTLAQ
+526 
-537 ANKIQQLE
+537 KI
-545 DLKSKVYSIKPGDLE
+545 
-560 NPKTRQQAIKDLNEF
+560 
-575 LITNPN
+575 NPN

-589 AQANKIQQLEDL
+589 AQA
-601 KSKVYSIKPGD
+601 
-612 LENPK
+612 
-617 TRQQAIKDLNE
+617 
-628 FLITNPNDAY
+628 
-638 ASKTL
+638 
-643 AQANKIQQLED
+643 
-654 LKSKVYSIKPG
+654 
-665 DLENPKTR
+665 
-673 QQAIKDL
+673 
-680 NEFLIT
+680 
-686 NPNDAYASKTLA
+686 
-698 QAYENDGDLL
+698 YENNGDLL
-708 KAESVYDKITK
+708 KVENVYEKIAK
-719 LTNAKEDYYKLGI
+719 LTNAQEDYYKLGI

-744 EAFDQ
+744 GSFDQ
-749 TIRLDPKHK
+749 TIRLNPKHK
-758 KAHNNKGIALI
+758 KAHNNKGIALMM
-769 LLNKNKQAIESFEK
+769 LNKNKKAVESFEK

-797 KGIAEEKTGD
+797 KGIAEEKNGN
-807 MQQAFVS
+807 MQQAFTS
-814 FKNAYDLNKKL
+814 FKNAYNIDKKL

-841 KKSEEYLG
+841 KESEEYLG

-854 VKKPNEIA
+854 TKKPNEIA

-903 NLKNEN
+903 NLKKEN
-909 YQNAIPLYNLVI
+909 YPNAISLYSSVI
-921 EKNPENISAYINL
+921 EKNPENTSAYINL

-939 KSGNKTQAI
+939 KSGNKAQAI

-970 KNQKNYQK
+970 KQQKNYQK
-978 AIEIFEKAII
+978 AIEIFEKAIK

-1024 NPEALYALGI
+1024 NPEALHALGI

-1041 NDQTLRELIK
+1041 NDQILRELVK

-1058 NGNIKKIIGI
+1058 NENIRKIIGI

>member
-1 MNKKRTNFS
+1 MNKKHTNFS

-94 NDLQRDS
+94 KDLQRDS

-110 VQGNVKTN
+110 GQDNTKTN

-163 PEKINQNTQPK
+163 PEKIKPNTNPK
-174 KEDQTI
+174 EEDQII
-180 QHPNPKLNVNDQ
+180 QSPNPKLSVNDQ
-192 KNLFSLEKLKKN
+192 KNLFNLEKLKKN
-204 LSENSNNENILN
+204 LSGKSNSENILN
-216 NPQKIEN
+216 NSQKIEN
-223 NTQNTNLPKEKN
+223 DKQNTNLSKEKN
-235 SEHILKTL
+235 SENILKTP
-243 DNNKYLNNNN
+243 DNSKYSNNNN
-253 AISLKE
+253 TTSLKKI
-259 MPSNS
+259 PSNS
-264 KEESDLSPPSQTI
+264 QKESELSPPSQTI
-277 IGKIHRPYSYLI
+277 IGKIYRPYSYLI

-295 ILDNIN
+295 ILDDIN

-329 LIESL
+329 LIENS
-334 KTKEASNLLLTLI
+334 KNKEASNLLLTLI
-347 KKDIEPNLIDIPKDP
+347 KKDIEPNLINIPKDP
-362 YKKDIFQLNK
+362 YKKEIFQLD
-372 EKEDNRIQH
+372 KEDKKPQY

-387 KVYSIKPGDL
+387 KVHSIKPIDL
-397 ENSKTRQQAIKD
+397 ENTKSRQQAIKD
-409 LNEFLITNP
+409 LNEFLKNNP
-418 NDAYAS
+418 NDAQAS
-424 KTLAQANKIQQ
+424 KTLAQANKIQH
-435 LEDLKSKVYSIKP
+435 LENLKSKVHSIKP
-448 GDLENPK
+448 IDLENTKSRQQAIKDLNEYLKNNPNDAQASK
-455 TRQQA
+455 TLAQAKKIQHLENLKSKVHSIKPIDLENTKSRQQA

-468 ITNPNDA
+468 KNNPNDA
-475 YASKTL
+475 QASKTL

-486 IQQLEDL
+486 IQHLENL
-493 KSKVYSIKPGDLENP
+493 KSKVHSIKPIDLENT
-508 KTRQQAIK
+508 KSRQQAIK
-516 DLNEFLITNP
+516 DLNEFLKNNP
-526 NDAYASKTLAQ
+526 NDAQASKTLAQ
-537 ANKIQQLE
+537 ANKIQHLE
-545 DLKSKVYSIKPGDLE
+545 NLKSKVHSIKPIDLE
-560 NPKTRQQAIKDLNEF
+560 NTKSRQQAIKDLNEF
-575 LITNPN
+575 LKN
-581 DTYASKTL
+581 
-589 AQANKIQQLEDL
+589 
-601 KSKVYSIKPGD
+601 
-612 LENPK
+612 
-617 TRQQAIKDLNE
+617 
-628 FLITNPNDAY
+628 NPNDA
-638 ASKTL
+638 
-643 AQANKIQQLED
+643 Q
-654 LKSKVYSIKPG
+654 
-665 DLENPKTR
+665 
-673 QQAIKDL
+673 
-680 NEFLIT
+680 
-686 NPNDAYASKTLA
+686 ASKTLA
-698 QAYENDGDLL
+698 QAYENNGDLL
-708 KAESVYDKITK
+708 KAENAYEKIIK
-719 LTNAKEDYYKLGI
+719 LTNTQEDHYKLGI

-744 EAFDQ
+744 ESFDQ
-749 TIRLDPKHK
+749 TIKLDPKHK
-758 KAHNNKGIALI
+758 KALHNKGIALMM
-769 LLNKNKQAIESFEK
+769 LNKNKKAIESFEK
-783 AIQIDKNYDTAYYQ
+783 AIQIDKNYSTAYYQ
-797 KGIAEEKTGD
+797 KGIAEEKNGD
-807 MQQAFVS
+807 MQQAFES
-814 FKNAYDLNKKL
+814 FKNAYNLDKKP

-841 KKSEEYLG
+841 KQSEKYLN
-849 FFNDN
+849 FFNAN
-854 VKKPNEIA
+854 AKKPNEIA

-880 EIINKAINLN
+880 ETINKAIDLN

-903 NLKNEN
+903 NLKKGN
-909 YQNAIPLYNLVI
+909 YQNAISLYSLVI
-921 EKNPENISAYINL
+921 EKNPENTSAYINL

-939 KSGNKTQAI
+939 KSGNKSQAI

-970 KNQKNYQK
+970 KKEKNYQK

-1015 KEYTKLKPN
+1015 REYTKLKPN
-1024 NPEALYALGI
+1024 NPEALHALGI

-1058 NGNIKKIIGI
+1058 NENIKKIIGI

>member
-56 KKAYSVAKLL
+56 KKAHSVAKLL

-71 QNEDIAMLTNT
+71 KNEDIAMLTNT

-94 NDLQRDS
+94 NELQRDS

-110 VQGNVKTN
+110 GQENTKTN

-125 AFNNRYIKDSTITE
+125 AFNNRYIKDSATTE
-139 NYSDRNDDVG
+139 NYADRNDDIG

-163 PEKINQNTQPK
+163 PEKVNQNAKPK
-174 KEDQTI
+174 EEDQAI
-180 QHPNPKLNVNDQ
+180 QSPNPKLNVNDQ
-192 KNLFSLEKLKKN
+192 KNLFNLEKLKKN
-204 LSENSNNENILN
+204 LSKKSNSENILK
-216 NPQKIEN
+216 NPQNIEN
-223 NTQNTNLPKEKN
+223 NKQNSNFSKEKN

-243 DNNKYLNNNN
+243 DNSKYSKNDN
-253 AISLKE
+253 ATPLKDI
-259 MPSNS
+259 PSNS
-264 KEESDLSPPSQTI
+264 KKESDFSLPSQTI

-295 ILDNIN
+295 ILDDIN
-301 TGRVTLGK
+301 TGRVALGK
-309 NRLKE
+309 NRLKK

-334 KTKEASNLLLTLI
+334 KNKDASNLLLTLI
-347 KKDIEPNLIDIPKDP
+347 KKDIEPNLINIPDIPKDP
-362 YKKDIFQLNK
+362 YKKDIFHLNK
-372 EKEDNRIQH
+372 KDKKTQQS
-381 LEDLKS
+381 EDLKS
-387 KVYSIKPGDL
+387 KVYSIKP
-397 ENSKTRQQAIKD
+397 T
-409 LNEFLITNP
+409 
-418 NDAYAS
+418 
-424 KTLAQANKIQQ
+424 
-435 LEDLKSKVYSIKP
+435 
-448 GDLENPK
+448 DLENPK

-468 ITNPNDA
+468 TINPNDT

-486 IQQLEDL
+486 IQQSEDL
-493 KSKVYSIKPGDLENP
+493 KSKVYFYSIKPTDLENP

-516 DLNEFLITNP
+516 DLNEFLTINP
-526 NDAYASKTLAQ
+526 NDTYASKTLAQ
-537 ANKIQQLE
+537 ANKIQQSE
-545 DLKSKVYSIKPGDLE
+545 DLKSKVYSIKPTDLE

-575 LITNPN
+575 LTINPN

-589 AQANKIQQLEDL
+589 AQAYENN
-601 KSKVYSIKPGD
+601 GD
-612 LENPK
+612 LPKVENVY
-617 TRQQAIKDLNE
+617 E
-628 FLITNPNDAY
+628 
-638 ASKTL
+638 
-643 AQANKIQQLED
+643 KI
-654 LKSKVYSIKPG
+654 
-665 DLENPKTR
+665 
-673 QQAIKDL
+673 A
-680 NEFLIT
+680 
-686 NPNDAYASKTLA
+686 
-698 QAYENDGDLL
+698 
-708 KAESVYDKITK
+708 K
-719 LTNAKEDYYKLGI
+719 LTNAQEDYYKLGI

-744 EAFDQ
+744 GSFDQ
-749 TIRLDPKHK
+749 TIRLNPKHK
-758 KAHNNKGIALI
+758 KAHNNKGIALMM
-769 LLNKNKQAIESFEK
+769 LNKNKKAVESFEK

-797 KGIAEEKTGD
+797 KGIAEEKNGD
-807 MQQAFVS
+807 MQQAFTS
-814 FKNAYDLNKKL
+814 FKNAYNIDKKL

-841 KKSEEYLG
+841 KESEEYLS

-854 VKKPNEIA
+854 TKNPNEIA

-890 PEKSEYLYLKASI
+890 PKKSEYLYLKASI
-903 NLKNEN
+903 NLKKEN
-909 YQNAIPLYNLVI
+909 YPNAISLYSSVI
-921 EKNPENISAYINL
+921 EKNPENTSAYINL

-939 KSGNKTQAI
+939 KSGNKAQAI

-970 KNQKNYQK
+970 KKQKNYQK
-978 AIEIFEKAII
+978 AIEIFEKAIT

-1024 NPEALYALGI
+1024 NPEALHALGI

-1041 NDQTLRELIK
+1041 NDQILRELVK

-1058 NGNIKKIIGI
+1058 NENIRKIIGI